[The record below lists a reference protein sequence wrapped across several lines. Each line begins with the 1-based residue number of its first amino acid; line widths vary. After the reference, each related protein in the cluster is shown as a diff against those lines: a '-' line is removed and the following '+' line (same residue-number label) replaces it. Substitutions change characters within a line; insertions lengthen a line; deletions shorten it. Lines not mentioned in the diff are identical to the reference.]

1 MSRDFRLS
9 MGLDFR
15 DNASRDMARVL
26 RDGVKQAA
34 DATRATKRQGEEQK
48 KAATDATQAEKQH
61 AETRRRDSQENI
73 STSRRQVEEYR
84 RSARAREILT
94 VRSEQAI
101 QREID
106 RTVAAYNRLS
116 RSGTLTAREQSRAYA
131 AMKNQVAALNGEMGN
146 LTRLERVR
154 MAGGQIGAIAG
165 GLTAAALPFVAPV
178 RNQMAYEH
186 SQANLAN
193 TAFYQQDAEG
203 RLARLPEL
211 NALIHDAIVQGG
223 GTKDNAQAA
232 TGRLLNTFSID
243 EVKERLPFLQQ
254 VSSGTGVSGE
264 TLGDIANAL
273 RRHLGIDSAAD
284 LKRAVN
290 MMVASGQAGGV
301 ELADI
306 ARIMPGQLEQAGR
319 AGLHGL
325 DGLAQLLSAD
335 QVSLTTS
342 GNVDEAGA
350 QVNALLQRIYGN
362 RAEMAAQRIK
372 INGKG
377 IDLHGTLA
385 QAQLHGMSPLDA
397 LVGLSDRII
406 DKDPRI
412 RALRKKLNSGKLS
425 DSEAASTRDALQT
438 MENDWL
444 TKLLGDPF
452 SVRAMT
458 ALRNQRQARAD
469 NLALTQR
476 QRDLP
481 DGQGAAE
488 VNFQTISG
496 TSDFKTDQAKSLR
509 ELSQMDA
516 MKPVADA
523 AGKFAGVVSEF
534 NEKFPGLSQAAESAS
549 LAIQSMTAAAVTFAG
564 LKLLLGN
571 KIPGIPGMPKTPGS
585 PEMPKGSG
593 LRGLGLSGLL
603 KAPWML
609 LEGYVYG
616 KGAEDFPLVQIE
628 SGKEKRQRVEEK
640 YGPTPD
646 AIKNVVESPGL
657 SDVFDEWRGWWHNL
671 TGDKEKDA
679 IPPRAVPQPAARNDV
694 VMPDQVPGIFPRRD
708 STNAPA
714 DAGTSPSR
722 NRANVTDSASANDP
736 LRPLEVHNNFYLD
749 SQLIAEKVNEING
762 YDALRSTGGDF

>member
-9 MGLDFR
+9 MGLDFK

-26 RDGVKQAA
+26 RDGVKQVT
-34 DATRATKRQGEEQK
+34 DATRATERQGDAQK

-61 AETRRRDSQENI
+61 AETQRKDGRENI
-73 STSRRQVEEYR
+73 SASRRQVEEYR
-84 RSARAREILT
+84 RSARAREALT
-94 VRSEQAI
+94 IRSEQAI
-101 QREID
+101 QREIA
-106 RTVAAYNRLS
+106 RTVAAYNRLN
-116 RSGTLTAREQSRAYA
+116 RSGTLTAREQSRAYT

-154 MAGGQIGAIAG
+154 MAGGQIGAISG
-165 GLTAAALPFVAPV
+165 GIVAAAMPFVAPV
-178 RNQMAYEH
+178 KNQMAYEH

-193 TAFYQQDAEG
+193 TAFYQQDAAG

-223 GTKDNAQAA
+223 GTKENAQGAA
-232 TGRLLNTFSID
+232 GRLINTFSFD
-243 EVKERLPFLQQ
+243 EIKTRLPFLQQ

-264 TLGDIANAL
+264 TLGDISNGL
-273 RRHLGIDSAAD
+273 RRHLGVDSAED
-284 LKRAVN
+284 LRRAIN

-306 ARIMPGQLEQAGR
+306 ARILPGQLEQAGR
-319 AGLHGL
+319 AGLRGL

-362 RAEMAAQRIK
+362 RAGMAAQRIK
-372 INGKG
+372 IDGKG

-385 QAQLHGMSPLDA
+385 QAQLHGMSSLDA

-406 DKDPRI
+406 DHDPKI
-412 RALRKKLNSGKLS
+412 RNLRKKLNSGKLS
-425 DSEAASTRDALQT
+425 ESEATNTRDALQT
-438 MENDWL
+438 LENDWL
-444 TKLLGDPF
+444 TKLLADPF
-452 SVRAMT
+452 SVRALT
-458 ALRNQRQARAD
+458 SLRNQRQARKD

-488 VNFQTISG
+488 INFQTISG

-534 NEKFPGLSQAAESAS
+534 NQKFPGLSQAAESAS

-564 LKLLLGN
+564 LKVLFGN
-571 KIPGIPGMPKTPGS
+571 KMPGIPGMPKSPGT
-585 PEMPKGSG
+585 PEMPGG
-593 LRGLGLSGLL
+593 LKGLGLSTLL
-603 KAPWML
+603 RAPVML
-609 LEGYVYG
+609 LEGYVYE
-616 KGAEDFPLVQIE
+616 KGAEDFPLVQFE
-628 SGKEKRQRVEEK
+628 SGKEKRRRVEEK

-646 AIKNVVESPGL
+646 EIKNVVESPGL
-657 SDVFDEWRGWWHNL
+657 SDVFDEWRGWWHKL
-671 TGDKEKDA
+671 TDDKDDA
-679 IPPRAVPQPAARNDV
+679 IPPRAVPRPAAGQDIV
-694 VMPDQVPGIFPRRD
+694 HPGQVPGV
-708 STNAPA
+708 TPA
-714 DAGTSPSR
+714 R
-722 NRANVTDSASANDP
+722 SASDTAADISANNAD
-736 LRPLEVHNNFYLD
+736 RPLEVHTHLHLD
-749 SQLIAEKVNEING
+749 GREIAETVNEYNG
-762 YDALRSTGGDF
+762 YDVLRSTGGGF

>member
-9 MGLDFR
+9 MGLDFQ

-26 RDGVKQAA
+26 RDGVKQVT
-34 DATRATKRQGEEQK
+34 DATRAAERQGETQK

-61 AETRRRDSQENI
+61 ADTLRKDGRENI
-73 STSRRQVEEYR
+73 SASRRQVGEYR
-84 RSARAREILT
+84 RSARAREALSI
-94 VRSEQAI
+94 RSERAI

-106 RTVAAYNRLS
+106 RTIAAYNRLS
-116 RSGTLTAREQSRAYA
+116 RSGTLTAREQSRAYT

-154 MAGGQIGAIAG
+154 MTGGQIGAIAG
-165 GLTAAALPFVAPV
+165 GITAAALPFMAPV

-223 GTKDNAQAA
+223 GTKDTAQAA
-232 TGRLLNTFSID
+232 TGRLLNTFSFD
-243 EVKERLPFLQQ
+243 EIKERLPFLQQ

-264 TLGDIANAL
+264 TMGDIANAL
-273 RRHLGIDSAAD
+273 RRHLGVDSADD

-306 ARIMPGQLEQAGR
+306 ARILPGQLEQAGR
-319 AGLHGL
+319 AGLRGL

-372 INGKG
+372 IGGKG
-377 IDLHGTLA
+377 IDLRGTLA

-406 DKDPRI
+406 DKDPKI
-412 RALRKKLNSGKLS
+412 RALRRKLNSGNLS

-438 MENDWL
+438 MENGWL

-452 SVRAMT
+452 SVRAMV

-469 NLALTQR
+469 NLTLTQR

-488 VNFQTISG
+488 VNFQTISS

-534 NEKFPGLSQAAESAS
+534 NQKFPGLSQAAESAS

-564 LKLLLGN
+564 LKLLLG
-571 KIPGIPGMPKTPGS
+571 KGGAGAVPGNVLADAGTTAAGAAS
-585 PEMPKGSG
+585 TSGNWLSG
-593 LRGLGLSGLL
+593 LFKLGGLGLAATTVATATTPEEDAAVNGSEERW
-603 KAPWML
+603 KAIREKYPQDVIDAARKKYQPWYQFG
-609 LEGYVYG
+609 EGYSTENEKWIQQYLQDMK
-616 KGAEDFPLVQIE
+616 KG
-628 SGKEKRQRVEEK
+628 
-640 YGPTPD
+640 
-646 AIKNVVESPGL
+646 
-657 SDVFDEWRGWWHNL
+657 
-671 TGDKEKDA
+671 GDQDA
-679 IPPRAVPQPAARNDV
+679 IPPRAVPRPAARNDI
-694 VMPDQVPGIFPRRD
+694 VMPDQVPGVNTSRSGTTSATDI
-708 STNAPA
+708 SATNAVNPL
-714 DAGTSPSR
+714 
-722 NRANVTDSASANDP
+722 NVHAHFHIDGQ
-736 LRPLEVHNNFYLD
+736 E
-749 SQLIAEKVNEING
+749 IAEKVAEIQG
-762 YDALRSTGGDF
+762 LDALRNTGGNF

>member
-9 MGLDFR
+9 MGLDFK

-26 RDGVKQAA
+26 RDGVKQAT
-34 DATRATKRQGEEQK
+34 DATRAAERQGDAQK

-61 AETRRRDSQENI
+61 AETQRKDSRENI
-73 STSRRQVEEYR
+73 SASRRQVEEYR
-84 RSARAREILT
+84 RSARARETLA
-94 VRSEQAI
+94 VRSERAI

-106 RTVAAYNRLS
+106 RTTAAYNRLS
-116 RSGTLTAREQSRAYA
+116 RSGTLTAREQSRAYT
-131 AMKNQVAALNGEMGN
+131 AMKNKVAALNGEMGN

-154 MAGGQIGAIAG
+154 MAGGQIGAVAG
-165 GLTAAALPFVAPV
+165 GITAAALPFVAPV

-232 TGRLLNTFSID
+232 TGRLLNTFSFD
-243 EVKERLPFLQQ
+243 EIKTRLPFLQQ

-264 TLGDIANAL
+264 TLGDISNAL
-273 RRHLGIDSAAD
+273 RRHLGVDSAED
-284 LKRAVN
+284 LKRAIN

-306 ARIMPGQLEQAGR
+306 ARILPGQLEQAGR
-319 AGLHGL
+319 AGLRGL

-342 GNVDEAGA
+342 GSVDEAGA

-372 INGKG
+372 IGGKG

-385 QAQLHGMSPLDA
+385 QAQLHGMSLLDA
-397 LVGLSDRII
+397 LVSLSDRII
-406 DKDPRI
+406 DHDPKI
-412 RALRKKLNSGKLS
+412 RALRKKLNSGNLS

-444 TKLLGDPF
+444 TKLLGDPY

-523 AGKFAGVVSEF
+523 AGKFADVVAEF
-534 NEKFPGLSQAAESAS
+534 NQKFPGLSQAAESAS

-564 LKLLLGN
+564 LKLLLG
-571 KIPGIPGMPKTPGS
+571 KGGAGAVPGNVLGDAGAVAAGAAST
-585 PEMPKGSG
+585 SG
-593 LRGLGLSGLL
+593 NWLSGLFKVGAAAMAVTTAATATTPEEDEAVNGSAERW
-603 KAPWML
+603 KAIREKYPQELIDAARKKYQPWYQFG
-609 LEGYVYG
+609 EGYST
-616 KGAEDFPLVQIE
+616 EN
-628 SGKEKRQRVEEK
+628 EKWIQQYLQDMNK
-640 YGPTPD
+640 DG
-646 AIKNVVESPGL
+646 GQ
-657 SDVFDEWRGWWHNL
+657 
-671 TGDKEKDA
+671 DA
-679 IPPRAVPQPAARNDV
+679 IPPRAVPRPAASQDIIQ
-694 VMPDQVPGIFPRRD
+694 PGQVPG
-708 STNAPA
+708 
-714 DAGTSPSR
+714 
-722 NRANVTDSASANDP
+722 VTPGRSASDTAADISANNAD
-736 LRPLEVHNNFYLD
+736 RPLKVHTHLHLD
-749 SQLIAEKVNEING
+749 GREIAETVNEYNG
-762 YDALRSTGGDF
+762 YDVLRSTGGGF

>member
-9 MGLDFR
+9 MGLDFK

-26 RDGVKQAA
+26 RDGVKQAT
-34 DATRATKRQGEEQK
+34 DATRAAERQGDAQK

-61 AETRRRDSQENI
+61 AETQRKDSRENI
-73 STSRRQVEEYR
+73 SASRRQVEEYR
-84 RSARAREILT
+84 RSARARETLA
-94 VRSEQAI
+94 VRSERAI

-106 RTVAAYNRLS
+106 RTTAAYNRLS
-116 RSGTLTAREQSRAYA
+116 RSGTLTAREQSRAYT
-131 AMKNQVAALNGEMGN
+131 AMKNKVAALNGEMGN

-154 MAGGQIGAIAG
+154 MAGGQIGAISG
-165 GLTAAALPFVAPV
+165 GIVAAAMPFVAPV
-178 RNQMAYEH
+178 KNQMAYEH

-232 TGRLLNTFSID
+232 TGRLLNTFSFD
-243 EVKERLPFLQQ
+243 EIKTRLPFLQQ

-264 TLGDIANAL
+264 TLGDISNAL
-273 RRHLGIDSAAD
+273 RRHLGVDSAED
-284 LKRAVN
+284 LKRAIN

-306 ARIMPGQLEQAGR
+306 ARILPGQLEQAGR
-319 AGLHGL
+319 AGLRGL

-342 GNVDEAGA
+342 GSVDEAGA

-372 INGKG
+372 IGGKG

-397 LVGLSDRII
+397 LVSLSDRII
-406 DKDPRI
+406 DHDPKI
-412 RALRKKLNSGKLS
+412 RALRKKLNSGNLS

-444 TKLLGDPF
+444 TKLLGDPY

-534 NEKFPGLSQAAESAS
+534 NQKFPGLSQAAESAS

-564 LKLLLGN
+564 LKLLLG
-571 KIPGIPGMPKTPGS
+571 KGGAEAVPGNVLGDAGTVAAGAAS
-585 PEMPKGSG
+585 TSG
-593 LRGLGLSGLL
+593 NWLSGLFKL
-603 KAPWML
+603 GGAAMAVTTAATATTPEEDEAVNGSAERWKAIREKYPQELIDAARKKYQPWYQFG
-609 LEGYVYG
+609 EGYST
-616 KGAEDFPLVQIE
+616 EN
-628 SGKEKRQRVEEK
+628 EKWIQQYLQDMNK
-640 YGPTPD
+640 DG
-646 AIKNVVESPGL
+646 GQ
-657 SDVFDEWRGWWHNL
+657 
-671 TGDKEKDA
+671 DA
-679 IPPRAVPQPAARNDV
+679 IPPRAVPRPAAGQDIIQ
-694 VMPDQVPGIFPRRD
+694 PGQVPG
-708 STNAPA
+708 
-714 DAGTSPSR
+714 
-722 NRANVTDSASANDP
+722 VTPGRSASDTAADISANNAD
-736 LRPLEVHNNFYLD
+736 RPLEVHTHLHLD
-749 SQLIAEKVNEING
+749 GREIAEIVNEYNG
-762 YDALRSTGGDF
+762 YDVLRSTGGGF

>member
-9 MGLDFR
+9 MGLDFK

-26 RDGVKQAA
+26 RDGVKQAT
-34 DATRATKRQGEEQK
+34 DATRAAERQGDAQK

-61 AETRRRDSQENI
+61 AETQRKDSRENI
-73 STSRRQVEEYR
+73 SASRRQVEEYR
-84 RSARAREILT
+84 RSARARETLA
-94 VRSEQAI
+94 VRSERAI

-106 RTVAAYNRLS
+106 RTTAAYNRLS
-116 RSGTLTAREQSRAYA
+116 RSGTLTAREQARAYT
-131 AMKNQVAALNGEMGN
+131 AMKNKVAALNGEMGN

-154 MAGGQIGAIAG
+154 MAGGQMGAISG
-165 GLTAAALPFVAPV
+165 GIVAAAMPFVAPV
-178 RNQMAYEH
+178 KNQMAYEH

-232 TGRLLNTFSID
+232 TGRLLNTFSFD
-243 EVKERLPFLQQ
+243 EIKTRLPFLQQ

-264 TLGDIANAL
+264 TLGDISNAL
-273 RRHLGIDSAAD
+273 RRHLGVDSAED
-284 LKRAVN
+284 LKRAIN

-306 ARIMPGQLEQAGR
+306 ARILPGQLEQAGR
-319 AGLHGL
+319 AGLRGL

-342 GNVDEAGA
+342 GSVDEAGA

-372 INGKG
+372 IGGKG

-397 LVGLSDRII
+397 LVSLSDRII
-406 DKDPRI
+406 DHDPKI
-412 RALRKKLNSGKLS
+412 RALRKKLNSGNLS

-444 TKLLGDPF
+444 TKLLGDPY

-534 NEKFPGLSQAAESAS
+534 NQKFPGLSQAAESAS

-564 LKLLLGN
+564 LKLLLG
-571 KIPGIPGMPKTPGS
+571 KGGAGAVPGNVLGDAGTVAAGAAS
-585 PEMPKGSG
+585 TSG
-593 LRGLGLSGLL
+593 NWLSGLFKL
-603 KAPWML
+603 GGAAMAVTTAATATTPEEDEAVNGSAERWKAIRKKYPQELIDAARKKYQPWYQFG
-609 LEGYVYG
+609 EGYSTENEKWIQQYLQDMN
-616 KGAEDFPLVQIE
+616 KGGTQ
-628 SGKEKRQRVEEK
+628 
-640 YGPTPD
+640 
-646 AIKNVVESPGL
+646 
-657 SDVFDEWRGWWHNL
+657 
-671 TGDKEKDA
+671 DA
-679 IPPRAVPQPAARNDV
+679 IPPRAVPRPAAGQDIVQPN
-694 VMPDQVPGIFPRRD
+694 QVPG
-708 STNAPA
+708 
-714 DAGTSPSR
+714 
-722 NRANVTDSASANDP
+722 VTPGRSASDTAADISANNAD
-736 LRPLEVHNNFYLD
+736 RPLEVHTHLHLD
-749 SQLIAEKVNEING
+749 GREIAETVNEYNG
-762 YDALRSTGGDF
+762 YDVLRSTGGGF

>member
-131 AMKNQVAALNGEMGN
+131 AMKNQVAALNGEMGS

-154 MAGGQIGAIAG
+154 MAGGQIGAVAG
-165 GLTAAALPFVAPV
+165 GLTAAVMPFVAPV
-178 RNQMAYEH
+178 RNQMAWEH

-232 TGRLLNTFSID
+232 TGRLLNTFSFD
-243 EVKERLPFLQQ
+243 EIKERLPFLQQ

-372 INGKG
+372 IDGKG

-385 QAQLHGMSPLDA
+385 QAQLHGMSSFDA

-406 DKDPRI
+406 DKDPKI
-412 RALRKKLNSGKLS
+412 RALRKKLNSGNLS
-425 DSEAASTRDALQT
+425 EREAASTRDALQT

-452 SVRAMT
+452 SVRAMM
-458 ALRNQRQARAD
+458 ALRNQRQSRAD

-509 ELSQMDA
+509 ELSQMGA

-534 NEKFPGLSQAAESAS
+534 SEKFPGLSQAAESAS

-564 LKLLLGN
+564 LKLLLG
-571 KIPGIPGMPKTPGS
+571 KTPGAGAAVDS
-585 PEMPKGSG
+585 VMTDAGATAAGAASTSGSW
-593 LRGLGLSGLL
+593 LSGLFKL
-603 KAPWML
+603 GGAAMAVTTAATATTPEEDAAVDGSAERWKAIREKYPQELIDAARKKYQPWYQFG
-609 LEGYVYG
+609 EGYST
-616 KGAEDFPLVQIE
+616 EN
-628 SGKEKRQRVEEK
+628 EKWIRQYLQDMK
-640 YGPTPD
+640 
-646 AIKNVVESPGL
+646 
-657 SDVFDEWRGWWHNL
+657 
-671 TGDKEKDA
+671 TGGTQDA
-679 IPPRAVPQPAARNDV
+679 IPPRAVPRPAARNDM
-694 VMPDQVPGIFPRRD
+694 VMPDQVPGVASPRSGTTAVGD
-708 STNAPA
+708 NGVNTPAAPLVFHSHLYI
-714 DAGTSPSR
+714 DGREVAG
-722 NRANVTDSASANDP
+722 A
-736 LRPLEVHNNFYLD
+736 
-749 SQLIAEKVNEING
+749 VNEYNG
-762 YDALRSTGGDF
+762 YDAMRSTGGDF

>member
-9 MGLDFR
+9 MGLDFK

-26 RDGVKQAA
+26 RDGVKQAT
-34 DATRATKRQGEEQK
+34 DATRAAERQGDAQK

-61 AETRRRDSQENI
+61 AETQRKDSRENI
-73 STSRRQVEEYR
+73 SASRRQVEEYR
-84 RSARAREILT
+84 RSARARETLAI
-94 VRSEQAI
+94 RSERAI

-106 RTVAAYNRLS
+106 RTTAAYNRLS
-116 RSGTLTAREQSRAYA
+116 RSGTLTAREQARAYT
-131 AMKNQVAALNGEMGN
+131 AMKNKVAALNGEMGN

-154 MAGGQIGAIAG
+154 MAGGQMGAISG
-165 GLTAAALPFVAPV
+165 GIVAAAMPFVAPV
-178 RNQMAYEH
+178 KNQMAYEH

-232 TGRLLNTFSID
+232 TGRLLNTFSFD
-243 EVKERLPFLQQ
+243 EIKTRLPFLQQ

-264 TLGDIANAL
+264 TLGDISNAL
-273 RRHLGIDSAAD
+273 RRHLGVDSAED
-284 LKRAVN
+284 LKRAIN

-306 ARIMPGQLEQAGR
+306 ARILPGQLEQAGR
-319 AGLHGL
+319 AGLRGL

-342 GNVDEAGA
+342 GSVDEAGA

-362 RAEMAAQRIK
+362 RAEMAAGRIK
-372 INGKG
+372 IGGKG

-385 QAQLHGMSPLDA
+385 QAQLHGMSPIDA
-397 LVGLSDRII
+397 LVSLSDRII
-406 DKDPRI
+406 DHDPKI
-412 RALRKKLNSGKLS
+412 RALRKKLNSGNLS

-444 TKLLGDPF
+444 TKLLGDPY

-523 AGKFAGVVSEF
+523 AGKFADVVAEF
-534 NEKFPGLSQAAESAS
+534 NQKFPGLSQAAESAS

-564 LKLLLGN
+564 LKLLLG
-571 KIPGIPGMPKTPGS
+571 KGGAGAVPGNVLSDAGAVAAGAAST
-585 PEMPKGSG
+585 SG
-593 LRGLGLSGLL
+593 NWLSGLFKVGGAAMAVTTAATATTPEEDEAVNGSAERW
-603 KAPWML
+603 KAIREKYPQELIDAARKKYQPWYQFG
-609 LEGYVYG
+609 EGYST
-616 KGAEDFPLVQIE
+616 EN
-628 SGKEKRQRVEEK
+628 EKWIQQYLQDMNK
-640 YGPTPD
+640 DG
-646 AIKNVVESPGL
+646 GQ
-657 SDVFDEWRGWWHNL
+657 
-671 TGDKEKDA
+671 DA
-679 IPPRAVPQPAARNDV
+679 IPPRAVPRPAAGQDIIQ
-694 VMPDQVPGIFPRRD
+694 PGQVPG
-708 STNAPA
+708 
-714 DAGTSPSR
+714 
-722 NRANVTDSASANDP
+722 VTPGRSASDTAADISANNAD
-736 LRPLEVHNNFYLD
+736 RPLEVHTHLHLD
-749 SQLIAEKVNEING
+749 GREIAEIVNEYNG
-762 YDALRSTGGDF
+762 YDVLRSTGGGF

>member
-9 MGLDFR
+9 MGLDFK

-26 RDGVKQAA
+26 RDGVKQAT
-34 DATRATKRQGEEQK
+34 DATRAAERQGDAQK

-61 AETRRRDSQENI
+61 AETQRKDSRENI
-73 STSRRQVEEYR
+73 SASRRQVEEYR
-84 RSARAREILT
+84 RSARARETLAI
-94 VRSEQAI
+94 RSERAI

-106 RTVAAYNRLS
+106 RTTAAYNRLS
-116 RSGTLTAREQSRAYA
+116 RSGTLTAREQSRAYT
-131 AMKNQVAALNGEMGN
+131 AMKNKVAALNGEMGN

-154 MAGGQIGAIAG
+154 MAGGQIGAVAG
-165 GLTAAALPFVAPV
+165 GITAAALPFVAPV
-178 RNQMAYEH
+178 KNQMAYEH

-232 TGRLLNTFSID
+232 TGRLLNTFSFD
-243 EVKERLPFLQQ
+243 EIKTRLPFLQQ

-264 TLGDIANAL
+264 TLGDISNAL
-273 RRHLGIDSAAD
+273 RRHLGVDSAED
-284 LKRAVN
+284 LKRAIN

-306 ARIMPGQLEQAGR
+306 ARILPGQLEQAGR
-319 AGLHGL
+319 AGLRGL

-342 GNVDEAGA
+342 GSVDEAGA

-372 INGKG
+372 IGGKG

-397 LVGLSDRII
+397 LVSLSDRII
-406 DKDPRI
+406 DHDPKI

-425 DSEAASTRDALQT
+425 ESEAANTRDALQT

-452 SVRAMT
+452 SVRALT
-458 ALRNQRQARAD
+458 SLRNQRQARAD
-469 NLALTQR
+469 NLALTQH

-523 AGKFAGVVSEF
+523 AGKFADVVAEF
-534 NEKFPGLSQAAESAS
+534 NQKFPGLSQAAESAS

-564 LKLLLGN
+564 LKLLLG
-571 KIPGIPGMPKTPGS
+571 KGGAGAVPGNVLGDAGTVAAGAAS
-585 PEMPKGSG
+585 TSG
-593 LRGLGLSGLL
+593 NWLSGLFKL
-603 KAPWML
+603 GGAAMAVTTAATATTPEEDEAVNGSAERWKAIRKKYPQELIDAARKKYQPWYQFG
-609 LEGYVYG
+609 EGYSTENEKWIQQYLQDMK
-616 KGAEDFPLVQIE
+616 KGGTQ
-628 SGKEKRQRVEEK
+628 
-640 YGPTPD
+640 
-646 AIKNVVESPGL
+646 
-657 SDVFDEWRGWWHNL
+657 
-671 TGDKEKDA
+671 DA
-679 IPPRAVPQPAARNDV
+679 IPPRAVPRPAASQDIIQ
-694 VMPDQVPGIFPRRD
+694 PGQVPG
-708 STNAPA
+708 
-714 DAGTSPSR
+714 
-722 NRANVTDSASANDP
+722 VTPGRSASDTAADISANNAD
-736 LRPLEVHNNFYLD
+736 RPLEVHTHLHLD
-749 SQLIAEKVNEING
+749 GREIAETVNEYNG
-762 YDALRSTGGDF
+762 YDVLRSTGGGF

>member
-9 MGLDFR
+9 MGLDFK

-26 RDGVKQAA
+26 RDGVKQAT
-34 DATRATKRQGEEQK
+34 DATRAAERQGDAQK

-61 AETRRRDSQENI
+61 AETQRRDSRENI
-73 STSRRQVEEYR
+73 SASRRQVEEYR
-84 RSARAREILT
+84 RSARARETLAI
-94 VRSEQAI
+94 RSERAI

-106 RTVAAYNRLS
+106 RTTAAYNRLS
-116 RSGTLTAREQSRAYA
+116 RSGTLTAREQSRAYT
-131 AMKNQVAALNGEMGN
+131 AMKNKVAALNGEMGN

-154 MAGGQIGAIAG
+154 MAGGQIGAVAG
-165 GLTAAALPFVAPV
+165 GITAAALPFVAPV

-232 TGRLLNTFSID
+232 TGRLLNTFSFD
-243 EVKERLPFLQQ
+243 EIKTRLPFLQQ

-264 TLGDIANAL
+264 TLGDISNAL
-273 RRHLGIDSAAD
+273 RRHLGVDSAED
-284 LKRAVN
+284 LKRAIN

-306 ARIMPGQLEQAGR
+306 ARILPGQLEQAGR
-319 AGLHGL
+319 AGLRGL

-342 GNVDEAGA
+342 GSVDEAGA

-372 INGKG
+372 IGGKG

-406 DKDPRI
+406 DHDPKI
-412 RALRKKLNSGKLS
+412 RALRKKLNSGNLS

-444 TKLLGDPF
+444 TKLLGDPY

-469 NLALTQR
+469 NLALTQH

-534 NEKFPGLSQAAESAS
+534 NQKFPGLSQAAESAS

-564 LKLLLGN
+564 LKVLFGN
-571 KIPGIPGMPKTPGS
+571 KMPGIPGMPKSPGT
-585 PEMPKGSG
+585 PEMPKG
-593 LRGLGLSGLL
+593 LKGLGLSTLL
-603 KAPWML
+603 RAPLML
-609 LEGYVYG
+609 LEGYVYE
-616 KGAEDFPLVQIE
+616 KGVEDFPLVQFE

-646 AIKNVVESPGL
+646 EIKNVVESPGL
-657 SDVFDEWRGWWHNL
+657 SDVFDEWRGWWHKL
-671 TGDKEKDA
+671 TDDKDDT
-679 IPPRAVPQPAARNDV
+679 IPPRAVPRPAAGQDIIQ
-694 VMPDQVPGIFPRRD
+694 PGQVPGVTPTRRASD
-708 STNAPA
+708 TAADIGANNA
-714 DAGTSPSR
+714 D
-722 NRANVTDSASANDP
+722 
-736 LRPLEVHNNFYLD
+736 RPLNIHTHFYLD
-749 SQLIAEKVNEING
+749 GQELAEKMTEIHER
-762 YDALRSTGGDF
+762 DALRSTGGGF

>member
-9 MGLDFR
+9 MGLDFK

-26 RDGVKQAA
+26 RDGVKQAT
-34 DATRATKRQGEEQK
+34 DATRAAERQGDAQK

-61 AETRRRDSQENI
+61 AETQRRDSRENI
-73 STSRRQVEEYR
+73 SASRRQVEEYR
-84 RSARAREILT
+84 RSARARETLA
-94 VRSEQAI
+94 VRSERAI

-106 RTVAAYNRLS
+106 RTTAAYNRLS
-116 RSGTLTAREQSRAYA
+116 RSGTLTAREQSRAYT
-131 AMKNQVAALNGEMGN
+131 AMKNKVAALNGEMGN

-154 MAGGQIGAIAG
+154 MAGGQIGAISG
-165 GLTAAALPFVAPV
+165 GIVAAAMPFVAPV
-178 RNQMAYEH
+178 KNQMAYEH

-232 TGRLLNTFSID
+232 TGRLLNTFSFD
-243 EVKERLPFLQQ
+243 EIKTRLPFLQQ

-264 TLGDIANAL
+264 TLGDISNAL
-273 RRHLGIDSAAD
+273 RRHLGVDSAED
-284 LKRAVN
+284 LKRAIN

-306 ARIMPGQLEQAGR
+306 ARILPGQLEQAGR
-319 AGLHGL
+319 AGLRGL

-342 GNVDEAGA
+342 GSVDEAGA

-372 INGKG
+372 IGGKG

-397 LVGLSDRII
+397 LVSLSDRII
-406 DKDPRI
+406 DHDPKI
-412 RALRKKLNSGKLS
+412 RALRKKLNSGNLS

-444 TKLLGDPF
+444 TKLLGDPY

-516 MKPVADA
+516 MRPVADA
-523 AGKFAGVVSEF
+523 AGKFADVVAEF
-534 NEKFPGLSQAAESAS
+534 NQKFPGLSQAAESAS
-549 LAIQSMTAAAVTFAG
+549 LAIQSMTAAAVMFAG
-564 LKLLLGN
+564 LKLLLG
-571 KIPGIPGMPKTPGS
+571 KGGAGAVPGNVLGDAGAVAAGAAST
-585 PEMPKGSG
+585 SG
-593 LRGLGLSGLL
+593 NWLSGLFKVGAAAMAVTTAATATTPEEDEAVNGSAERW
-603 KAPWML
+603 KAIREKYPQELIDAARKKYQPWYQFG
-609 LEGYVYG
+609 EGYSTENEKWIQQYLQDMN
-616 KGAEDFPLVQIE
+616 KGGGQ
-628 SGKEKRQRVEEK
+628 
-640 YGPTPD
+640 
-646 AIKNVVESPGL
+646 
-657 SDVFDEWRGWWHNL
+657 
-671 TGDKEKDA
+671 DA
-679 IPPRAVPQPAARNDV
+679 IPPRAVPRPAASQDIIQ
-694 VMPDQVPGIFPRRD
+694 PGQVPG
-708 STNAPA
+708 
-714 DAGTSPSR
+714 
-722 NRANVTDSASANDP
+722 VTPGRSASDTAADISANNAD
-736 LRPLEVHNNFYLD
+736 RPLEVHTHLHLD
-749 SQLIAEKVNEING
+749 GREIAETVNEYNG
-762 YDALRSTGGDF
+762 YDVLRSTGGGF

>member
-9 MGLDFR
+9 MGLDFK

-26 RDGVKQAA
+26 RDGVKQAT
-34 DATRATKRQGEEQK
+34 DATRAAGRQGDAQK

-61 AETRRRDSQENI
+61 AETQRRDSRENI
-73 STSRRQVEEYR
+73 SASRRQVEEYR
-84 RSARAREILT
+84 RSARARETLA
-94 VRSEQAI
+94 VRSERAI

-106 RTVAAYNRLS
+106 RTTAAYNRLS
-116 RSGTLTAREQSRAYA
+116 RSGTLTAREQSRAYT
-131 AMKNQVAALNGEMGN
+131 AMKNKVAALNGEMGN

-154 MAGGQIGAIAG
+154 MAGGQIGAVAG
-165 GLTAAALPFVAPV
+165 GITAAAMPFVAPV
-178 RNQMAYEH
+178 KNQMAYEH

-232 TGRLLNTFSID
+232 TGRLLNTFSFD
-243 EVKERLPFLQQ
+243 EIKTRLPFLQQ

-264 TLGDIANAL
+264 TLGDISNAL
-273 RRHLGIDSAAD
+273 RRHLGVDSAEN
-284 LKRAVN
+284 LKRAIN

-306 ARIMPGQLEQAGR
+306 ARILPGQLEQAGR
-319 AGLHGL
+319 AGLRGL

-342 GNVDEAGA
+342 GSVDEAGA

-362 RAEMAAQRIK
+362 RAEMAAGRIK
-372 INGKG
+372 IGGKG

-406 DKDPRI
+406 ESDPKI

-425 DSEAASTRDALQT
+425 ESEAANARDALQT

-444 TKLLGDPF
+444 TKLLGDPY
-452 SVRAMT
+452 SVRALT
-458 ALRNQRQARAD
+458 SLRNQRQARAD

-523 AGKFAGVVSEF
+523 AGKFADVVAEF
-534 NEKFPGLSQAAESAS
+534 NQKFPGLSQAAESAS

-564 LKLLLGN
+564 LKLLLG
-571 KIPGIPGMPKTPGS
+571 KGGAGAVPGNVLGDAGTAAAGAAS
-585 PEMPKGSG
+585 TSG
-593 LRGLGLSGLL
+593 NWLSGLFKVGGAAMAVTTAATATTPEEDEAVNGSAERW
-603 KAPWML
+603 KAIREKYPQELIDAARKKYQPWYQFG
-609 LEGYVYG
+609 EGYSTENEKWIQQYLQDMK
-616 KGAEDFPLVQIE
+616 KGGAQ
-628 SGKEKRQRVEEK
+628 
-640 YGPTPD
+640 
-646 AIKNVVESPGL
+646 
-657 SDVFDEWRGWWHNL
+657 
-671 TGDKEKDA
+671 DA
-679 IPPRAVPQPAARNDV
+679 IPPRAVPRPAASQDIIQ
-694 VMPDQVPGIFPRRD
+694 PGQVPG
-708 STNAPA
+708 
-714 DAGTSPSR
+714 
-722 NRANVTDSASANDP
+722 VTPGRSASDTAADISANNAD
-736 LRPLEVHNNFYLD
+736 RPLNIHTHFYLD
-749 SQLIAEKVNEING
+749 GQELAEKMTEIHEQ
-762 YDALRSTGGDF
+762 DALRSTGGGF

>member
-9 MGLDFR
+9 MGLDFK
-15 DNASRDMARVL
+15 DNVSRDMARVL
-26 RDGVKQAA
+26 RDGVKQAT
-34 DATRATKRQGEEQK
+34 DATRAAERQGDAQK

-61 AETRRRDSQENI
+61 AETQRKGSRENI
-73 STSRRQVEEYR
+73 SASRRQVEEYR
-84 RSARAREILT
+84 RSARARETLAI
-94 VRSEQAI
+94 RSERAI

-106 RTVAAYNRLS
+106 RTTAAWNRLS
-116 RSGTLTAREQSRAYA
+116 RSGTLTAREQSRAYT
-131 AMKNQVAALNGEMGN
+131 AMKNKVAALNGEMGN

-154 MAGGQIGAIAG
+154 MAGGQIGAVAG
-165 GLTAAALPFVAPV
+165 GITAAALPFVAPV

-232 TGRLLNTFSID
+232 TGRLLNTFSFD
-243 EVKERLPFLQQ
+243 EIKTRLPFLQQ

-264 TLGDIANAL
+264 TLGDISNAL
-273 RRHLGIDSAAD
+273 RRHLGVDSAED
-284 LKRAVN
+284 LKRAIN

-306 ARIMPGQLEQAGR
+306 ARILPGQLEQAGR
-319 AGLHGL
+319 AGLRGL

-342 GNVDEAGA
+342 GSVDEAGA

-372 INGKG
+372 IGGKG

-397 LVGLSDRII
+397 LVSLSDRII
-406 DKDPRI
+406 ESDPKI
-412 RALRKKLNSGKLS
+412 RALRKKLNSGNLS

-444 TKLLGDPF
+444 TKLLGDPY

-469 NLALTQR
+469 NLALTQH

-534 NEKFPGLSQAAESAS
+534 NQKFPGLSQAAESAS

-564 LKLLLGN
+564 LKLLFGN
-571 KIPGIPGMPKTPGS
+571 KIPGIPGVPKSPGT
-585 PEMPKGSG
+585 PEMPKG
-593 LRGLGLSGLL
+593 LKGLGLSTLL
-603 KAPWML
+603 RAPLML
-609 LEGYVYG
+609 LEGYVYE
-616 KGAEDFPLVQIE
+616 KGVEDFPLVQFE

-646 AIKNVVESPGL
+646 EIKNVVESPGL
-657 SDVFDEWRGWWHNL
+657 SDVFDEWRGWWHKL
-671 TGDKEKDA
+671 TDDKDDT
-679 IPPRAVPQPAARNDV
+679 IPPRAVPRPAAGQDIIQ
-694 VMPDQVPGIFPRRD
+694 PGQVPG
-708 STNAPA
+708 
-714 DAGTSPSR
+714 
-722 NRANVTDSASANDP
+722 VTPGRSASDTAADISANNAD
-736 LRPLEVHNNFYLD
+736 RPLEVHTHLHLD
-749 SQLIAEKVNEING
+749 GREIAETVNEYNG
-762 YDALRSTGGDF
+762 YDVLRSTGGGF

>member
-9 MGLDFR
+9 MGLDFK

-26 RDGVKQAA
+26 RDGVKQVT
-34 DATRATKRQGEEQK
+34 DATRATERQGDAQK

-61 AETRRRDSQENI
+61 AETRRRDSRENI
-73 STSRRQVEEYR
+73 SASRRQVEEYR
-84 RSARAREILT
+84 RSARAREALT
-94 VRSEQAI
+94 IRSEHAI
-101 QREID
+101 QREIA
-106 RTVAAYNRLS
+106 RTIAAYNRLS
-116 RSGTLTAREQSRAYA
+116 RSGTMTAREQSRAYT

-154 MAGGQIGAIAG
+154 MAGGQIGAISG
-165 GLTAAALPFVAPV
+165 GIVAAAMPFVAPV
-178 RNQMAYEH
+178 KNQMAFEH

-193 TAFYQQDAEG
+193 TAFYQQDAPG

-232 TGRLLNTFSID
+232 TGRLLNTFSFD
-243 EVKERLPFLQQ
+243 EIKTRLPFLQQ

-264 TLGDIANAL
+264 TLGDISNAL
-273 RRHLGIDSAAD
+273 RRHLGVDSAED
-284 LKRAVN
+284 LKRAIN

-306 ARIMPGQLEQAGR
+306 ARILPGQLEQAGR
-319 AGLHGL
+319 AGLRGL

-342 GNVDEAGA
+342 GSVDEAGA

-362 RAEMAAQRIK
+362 RAEMAAGRIK
-372 INGKG
+372 IGGKG

-385 QAQLHGMSPLDA
+385 QAQLHGMSAFDA

-406 DKDPRI
+406 DHDPKI
-412 RALRKKLNSGKLS
+412 RSLRKKLNSGKLS
-425 DSEAASTRDALQT
+425 ESEAANTRDALQT
-438 MENDWL
+438 LENDWL

-452 SVRAMT
+452 SVRALT
-458 ALRNQRQARAD
+458 SLRNQRQARAD
-469 NLALTQR
+469 NLTLTQR

-534 NEKFPGLSQAAESAS
+534 NQKFPGLSQAAESAS

-564 LKLLLGN
+564 LKVLFGN
-571 KIPGIPGMPKTPGS
+571 KMPGIPGMPKSPGT
-585 PEMPKGSG
+585 PEMPGG
-593 LRGLGLSGLL
+593 LKGLGLSTLL
-603 KAPWML
+603 RAPVML
-609 LEGYVYG
+609 LEGYVYE
-616 KGAEDFPLVQIE
+616 KGAEDFPLVQFE
-628 SGKEKRQRVEEK
+628 SGKEKRRRVEEK

-646 AIKNVVESPGL
+646 EIKNVVESPGL
-657 SDVFDEWRGWWHNL
+657 SDVFDEWRGWWHKL
-671 TGDKEKDA
+671 TDDKDDA
-679 IPPRAVPQPAARNDV
+679 IPPRAVPRPAAGQDIV
-694 VMPDQVPGIFPRRD
+694 HPGQVPGF
-708 STNAPA
+708 TPA
-714 DAGTSPSR
+714 R
-722 NRANVTDSASANDP
+722 SASDTAADISANNAD
-736 LRPLEVHNNFYLD
+736 RPLNIHTHFYLD
-749 SQLIAEKVNEING
+749 GQELAEKMTEIHEQ
-762 YDALRSTGGDF
+762 DALRSTGGGF

>member
-9 MGLDFR
+9 MGLDFK

-26 RDGVKQAA
+26 RDGVKQAT
-34 DATRATKRQGEEQK
+34 DATRAAERQGDAQK

-61 AETRRRDSQENI
+61 AETQRKDSRENI
-73 STSRRQVEEYR
+73 SASRRQVEEYR
-84 RSARAREILT
+84 RSARARETLA
-94 VRSEQAI
+94 VRSERAI

-106 RTVAAYNRLS
+106 RTTAAYNRLS
-116 RSGTLTAREQSRAYA
+116 RSGTLTAREQSRAYT

-154 MAGGQIGAIAG
+154 MAGGQIGAVAG
-165 GLTAAALPFVAPV
+165 GITAAALPFVAPV
-178 RNQMAYEH
+178 KNQMAYEH

-193 TAFYQQDAEG
+193 TAFYQQDAPG

-232 TGRLLNTFSID
+232 TGRLLNTFSFD
-243 EVKERLPFLQQ
+243 EIKTRLPFLQQ
-254 VSSGTGVSGE
+254 VSSSTGVSGE
-264 TLGDIANAL
+264 TLGDISNGL
-273 RRHLGIDSAAD
+273 RRHLGVDSAED
-284 LKRAVN
+284 LKRAIN

-306 ARIMPGQLEQAGR
+306 ARILPGQLEQAGR
-319 AGLHGL
+319 AGLRGL

-342 GNVDEAGA
+342 GSVDEAGA
-350 QVNALLQRIYGN
+350 QVSALLQRIYGN
-362 RAEMAAQRIK
+362 RAEMAAGRIK
-372 INGKG
+372 IGGKG

-406 DKDPRI
+406 EHDPKI
-412 RALRKKLNSGKLS
+412 RSLRKKLNSGKLS
-425 DSEAASTRDALQT
+425 ESEAANTRDALQT

-444 TKLLGDPF
+444 TKLLADPF
-452 SVRAMT
+452 SVRALT
-458 ALRNQRQARAD
+458 SLRNQRQARAD

-523 AGKFAGVVSEF
+523 AGKFADVVAEF
-534 NEKFPGLSQAAESAS
+534 NQKFPGLSQAAESAS

-564 LKLLLGN
+564 LKLLFGN
-571 KIPGIPGMPKTPGS
+571 KIPGIPGMPKSPGT
-585 PEMPKGSG
+585 PEMTKG
-593 LRGLGLSGLL
+593 LKGLGLSTLL
-603 KAPWML
+603 RAPLML
-609 LEGYVYG
+609 LEGYVYE
-616 KGAEDFPLVQIE
+616 KGVEDFPLVQFE

-646 AIKNVVESPGL
+646 EIKNVVESPGL
-657 SDVFDEWRGWWHNL
+657 SDVFDEWRGWWHKL
-671 TGDKEKDA
+671 TDDKDDA
-679 IPPRAVPQPAARNDV
+679 IPPRAVPRPAAGQDIIQ
-694 VMPDQVPGIFPRRD
+694 PGQVPGVTPTRRASNTAAD
-708 STNAPA
+708 IGANNA
-714 DAGTSPSR
+714 D
-722 NRANVTDSASANDP
+722 
-736 LRPLEVHNNFYLD
+736 RPLNIHTHFYLD
-749 SQLIAEKVNEING
+749 GQELAEKMTEIHKQ
-762 YDALRSTGGDF
+762 DALRSTGGGF

>member
-9 MGLDFR
+9 MGLDFK

-26 RDGVKQAA
+26 RDGVKQAT
-34 DATRATKRQGEEQK
+34 DATRAAERQGDAQK

-61 AETRRRDSQENI
+61 AETQRKDSRENI
-73 STSRRQVEEYR
+73 SASRRQVEEYR
-84 RSARAREILT
+84 RSARARETLA
-94 VRSEQAI
+94 VRSERAI

-106 RTVAAYNRLS
+106 RTTAAYNRLS
-116 RSGTLTAREQSRAYA
+116 RSGTLTAREQSRAYT
-131 AMKNQVAALNGEMGN
+131 AMKNKVAALNGEMGN
-146 LTRLERVR
+146 LTRLEHVR
-154 MAGGQIGAIAG
+154 MAGGQIGAISG
-165 GLTAAALPFVAPV
+165 GIVAAAMPFVAPV
-178 RNQMAYEH
+178 KNQMAYEH

-232 TGRLLNTFSID
+232 TGRLLNTFSFD
-243 EVKERLPFLQQ
+243 EIKTRLPFLQQ

-264 TLGDIANAL
+264 TLGDISNAL
-273 RRHLGIDSAAD
+273 RRHLGVDSAED
-284 LKRAVN
+284 LKRAIN

-306 ARIMPGQLEQAGR
+306 ARILPGQLEQAGR
-319 AGLHGL
+319 AGLRGL

-342 GNVDEAGA
+342 GSVDEAGA

-372 INGKG
+372 IGGKG

-397 LVGLSDRII
+397 LVSLSDRII
-406 DKDPRI
+406 DHDPKI
-412 RALRKKLNSGKLS
+412 RALRKKLNSGNLS

-444 TKLLGDPF
+444 TKLLGDPY

-523 AGKFAGVVSEF
+523 AGKFADVVAEF
-534 NEKFPGLSQAAESAS
+534 NQKFPGLSQAAESAS

-564 LKLLLGN
+564 LKLLFGN
-571 KIPGIPGMPKTPGS
+571 KIPGIPGMPKSPGT
-585 PEMPKGSG
+585 PEMPGG
-593 LRGLGLSGLL
+593 LKGLGLSTLL
-603 KAPWML
+603 RAPVML
-609 LEGYVYG
+609 LEGYVYE
-616 KGAEDFPLVQIE
+616 KGAEDFPLVQFE
-628 SGKEKRQRVEEK
+628 SGKEKRRRVEEK

-646 AIKNVVESPGL
+646 EIKNVVESPGL
-657 SDVFDEWRGWWHNL
+657 SDVFDEWRGWWHKL
-671 TGDKEKDA
+671 TDDKDDA
-679 IPPRAVPQPAARNDV
+679 IPPRAVPRPAAGQDIIQ
-694 VMPDQVPGIFPRRD
+694 PGQVPGVTPTRRASD
-708 STNAPA
+708 TAA
-714 DAGTSPSR
+714 DI
-722 NRANVTDSASANDP
+722 SANNAD
-736 LRPLEVHNNFYLD
+736 RPLEVHTHLHLD
-749 SQLIAEKVNEING
+749 GREIAETVNEYNG
-762 YDALRSTGGDF
+762 YDVLRSTGGGF

>member
-9 MGLDFR
+9 MGLDFK

-26 RDGVKQAA
+26 RDGVKQVT
-34 DATRATKRQGEEQK
+34 DATRATERRGDAQK

-61 AETRRRDSQENI
+61 AETRRRDSRENI
-73 STSRRQVEEYR
+73 SASRRQVEEYR
-84 RSARAREILT
+84 RSARAREALT
-94 VRSEQAI
+94 IRSEHAI
-101 QREID
+101 QREIA
-106 RTVAAYNRLS
+106 RTIAAYNRLS
-116 RSGTLTAREQSRAYA
+116 RSGTLTAREQSRAYT

-154 MAGGQIGAIAG
+154 MAGGQIGAISG
-165 GLTAAALPFVAPV
+165 GIVAAAMPFVAPV
-178 RNQMAYEH
+178 KNQMAYEH

-193 TAFYQQDAEG
+193 TAFYQQDAPG

-211 NALIHDAIVQGG
+211 NALIHDAIVHGG

-232 TGRLLNTFSID
+232 TGRLLNTFSFD
-243 EVKERLPFLQQ
+243 EIKTRLPFLQQ

-264 TLGDIANAL
+264 TLGDISNAL
-273 RRHLGIDSAAD
+273 RRHLGVDSAED
-284 LKRAVN
+284 LKRAIN

-306 ARIMPGQLEQAGR
+306 ARILPGQLEQAGR
-319 AGLHGL
+319 AGLRGL

-342 GNVDEAGA
+342 GSVDEAGA

-362 RAEMAAQRIK
+362 RAEMAAGRIK
-372 INGKG
+372 IGGKG

-385 QAQLHGMSPLDA
+385 QAQLHGMSAFDA

-406 DKDPRI
+406 DHDPKI
-412 RALRKKLNSGKLS
+412 RSLRKKLNSGKLS
-425 DSEAASTRDALQT
+425 ESEAANARDALQT

-444 TKLLGDPF
+444 TKLLGDPY
-452 SVRAMT
+452 SVRALT
-458 ALRNQRQARAD
+458 SLRNQRQARTD
-469 NLALTQR
+469 NLTLTQR

-534 NEKFPGLSQAAESAS
+534 NQKFPGLSQAAESAS

-564 LKLLLGN
+564 LKVLFGN
-571 KIPGIPGMPKTPGS
+571 KMPGIPGMPKSPGT
-585 PEMPKGSG
+585 PEMPGG
-593 LRGLGLSGLL
+593 LKGLGLSTLL
-603 KAPWML
+603 RAPVML
-609 LEGYVYG
+609 LEGYVYE
-616 KGAEDFPLVQIE
+616 KGAEDFPLVQFE
-628 SGKEKRQRVEEK
+628 SGKEKRRRVEEK

-646 AIKNVVESPGL
+646 EIKNVVESPGL
-657 SDVFDEWRGWWHNL
+657 SDVFDEWRGWWHKL
-671 TGDKEKDA
+671 TDDKDDA
-679 IPPRAVPQPAARNDV
+679 IPPRAVPRPAAGQDIIQ
-694 VMPDQVPGIFPRRD
+694 PDQVPGV
-708 STNAPA
+708 T
-714 DAGTSPSR
+714 TSR
-722 NRANVTDSASANDP
+722 SASDTAADISANNAD
-736 LRPLEVHNNFYLD
+736 RPLEVHTHLHLD
-749 SQLIAEKVNEING
+749 GREIAETVNEYNG
-762 YDALRSTGGDF
+762 YDVLRSTGGGF

>member
-9 MGLDFR
+9 MGLDFK

-26 RDGVKQAA
+26 RDGVKQVT
-34 DATRATKRQGEEQK
+34 DATRATERQGDAQK

-61 AETRRRDSQENI
+61 AETQRRDSRENI
-73 STSRRQVEEYR
+73 SASRRQVEEYR
-84 RSARAREILT
+84 RSARAREALT
-94 VRSEQAI
+94 IRSEHAI
-101 QREID
+101 QREIA
-106 RTVAAYNRLS
+106 RTIAAYNRLS
-116 RSGTLTAREQSRAYA
+116 RSGTMTAREQSRAYT

-154 MAGGQIGAIAG
+154 AAGGQIGAISG
-165 GLTAAALPFVAPV
+165 GIVAAAMPFVAPV

-193 TAFYQQDAEG
+193 TAFYQQDAPG

-232 TGRLLNTFSID
+232 TGRLLNTFSFD
-243 EVKERLPFLQQ
+243 EIKARLPFLQQ

-264 TLGDIANAL
+264 TLGDISNAL
-273 RRHLGIDSAAD
+273 RRHLGVDSAED
-284 LKRAVN
+284 LKRAIN

-306 ARIMPGQLEQAGR
+306 ARILPGQLEQAGR
-319 AGLHGL
+319 AGLRGL

-342 GNVDEAGA
+342 GSVDEAGA

-362 RAEMAAQRIK
+362 RAEMAAGRIK
-372 INGKG
+372 IGGKG

-385 QAQLHGMSPLDA
+385 QAQLHGMSAFDA

-406 DKDPRI
+406 DHDPKI
-412 RALRKKLNSGKLS
+412 RSLRKKLNSGKLS
-425 DSEAASTRDALQT
+425 ESEAANARDALQT

-452 SVRAMT
+452 SVRALT
-458 ALRNQRQARAD
+458 SLRNQRQARTD
-469 NLALTQR
+469 NLTLTQR

-534 NEKFPGLSQAAESAS
+534 NQKFPGLSQAAESAS

-564 LKLLLGN
+564 LKLLLG
-571 KIPGIPGMPKTPGS
+571 KGGAGAVPGNVLSDAGTAAAGAAS
-585 PEMPKGSG
+585 TSG
-593 LRGLGLSGLL
+593 NWLSGLFKVGGAAMAVTTAATATTPEEDEAVNGSAERW
-603 KAPWML
+603 KAIREKYPQELIDAARKKYQPWYQFG
-609 LEGYVYG
+609 EGYST
-616 KGAEDFPLVQIE
+616 EN
-628 SGKEKRQRVEEK
+628 EKWIQRYLQDMNK
-640 YGPTPD
+640 DGTQ
-646 AIKNVVESPGL
+646 
-657 SDVFDEWRGWWHNL
+657 
-671 TGDKEKDA
+671 DA
-679 IPPRAVPQPAARNDV
+679 IPPRAVPRPAAGQDIV
-694 VMPDQVPGIFPRRD
+694 HPGQVPG
-708 STNAPA
+708 
-714 DAGTSPSR
+714 
-722 NRANVTDSASANDP
+722 VTPTRSASDTAADISANNAD
-736 LRPLEVHNNFYLD
+736 RPLNIHTHFYLD
-749 SQLIAEKVNEING
+749 GQELAGKMTEIHEQ
-762 YDALRSTGGDF
+762 DALRSTGGGF

>member
-9 MGLDFR
+9 MGLDFK

-26 RDGVKQAA
+26 RDGVKQAT
-34 DATRATKRQGEEQK
+34 DATRAAGRQGDAQK

-61 AETRRRDSQENI
+61 AETQRRDSRENI
-73 STSRRQVEEYR
+73 SASRRQVEEYR
-84 RSARAREILT
+84 RSARAREALT
-94 VRSEQAI
+94 IRSERAI

-106 RTVAAYNRLS
+106 RTTAAYNRLS
-116 RSGTLTAREQSRAYA
+116 RSGTLTAREQSRAYT
-131 AMKNQVAALNGEMGN
+131 AMKNKVAALNGEMGN

-154 MAGGQIGAIAG
+154 MAGGQIGAISG
-165 GLTAAALPFVAPV
+165 GIVAAAMPFVAPV

-232 TGRLLNTFSID
+232 TGRLLNTFSFD
-243 EVKERLPFLQQ
+243 EIKTRLPFLQQ

-264 TLGDIANAL
+264 TLGDISNAL
-273 RRHLGIDSAAD
+273 RRHLGVDSAED
-284 LKRAVN
+284 LKRAIN

-306 ARIMPGQLEQAGR
+306 ARILPGQLEQAGR
-319 AGLHGL
+319 AGLRGL

-342 GNVDEAGA
+342 GSVDEAGA

-362 RAEMAAQRIK
+362 RAEMAAGRIK
-372 INGKG
+372 IGGKG

-406 DKDPRI
+406 DSDPKI
-412 RALRKKLNSGKLS
+412 RSLRKKLNSGKLS
-425 DSEAASTRDALQT
+425 ESEAANTRDALQT

-444 TKLLGDPF
+444 TKLLGDPY
-452 SVRAMT
+452 SVRALT
-458 ALRNQRQARAD
+458 SLRNQRQARAD

-523 AGKFAGVVSEF
+523 AGKFADVVAEF
-534 NEKFPGLSQAAESAS
+534 NQKFPGLSQAAESAS
-549 LAIQSMTAAAVTFAG
+549 LAIKSMTAAAVTFAG
-564 LKLLLGN
+564 LKLLLG
-571 KIPGIPGMPKTPGS
+571 KGGAGAVPGNVLGDAGTAAAGAAS
-585 PEMPKGSG
+585 TSG
-593 LRGLGLSGLL
+593 NWLSGLFKVGGAAMAVTTAATATTPEEDEAVNGSAERW
-603 KAPWML
+603 KAIREKYPQELIDAARKKYQPWYQFG
-609 LEGYVYG
+609 EGYSTENEKWIQQYLQDMK
-616 KGAEDFPLVQIE
+616 KGGTQ
-628 SGKEKRQRVEEK
+628 
-640 YGPTPD
+640 
-646 AIKNVVESPGL
+646 
-657 SDVFDEWRGWWHNL
+657 
-671 TGDKEKDA
+671 DA
-679 IPPRAVPQPAARNDV
+679 IPPRAVPRPAAGQDIIQ
-694 VMPDQVPGIFPRRD
+694 PGQVPGVTP
-708 STNAPA
+708 
-714 DAGTSPSR
+714 
-722 NRANVTDSASANDP
+722 NRSASDTAADISANNAD
-736 LRPLEVHNNFYLD
+736 RPLEVHTHLHLD
-749 SQLIAEKVNEING
+749 GREIAETVNEYNG
-762 YDALRSTGGDF
+762 YDVLRSTGGGF

>member
-9 MGLDFR
+9 MGLDFK

-26 RDGVKQAA
+26 RDGVKQAT
-34 DATRATKRQGEEQK
+34 DATRAAGRQGDAQK
-48 KAATDATQAEKQH
+48 KAATNATQAEKQH
-61 AETRRRDSQENI
+61 AETQRRDSRENI
-73 STSRRQVEEYR
+73 SASRRQVEEYR
-84 RSARAREILT
+84 RSARARETLAI
-94 VRSEQAI
+94 RSERAI

-106 RTVAAYNRLS
+106 RTTAAYNRLS
-116 RSGTLTAREQSRAYA
+116 RSGTLTAREQSRAYT
-131 AMKNQVAALNGEMGN
+131 AMKNKVAALNGEMGN

-154 MAGGQIGAIAG
+154 MAGGQIGAVAG
-165 GLTAAALPFVAPV
+165 GITAAALPFVAPV

-232 TGRLLNTFSID
+232 TGRLLNTFSFD
-243 EVKERLPFLQQ
+243 EIKTRLPFLQQ

-264 TLGDIANAL
+264 TLGDISNAL
-273 RRHLGIDSAAD
+273 RRHLGVDSAED
-284 LKRAVN
+284 LKRAIN

-306 ARIMPGQLEQAGR
+306 ARILPGQLEQAGR
-319 AGLHGL
+319 AGLRGL

-342 GNVDEAGA
+342 GSVDEAGA

-372 INGKG
+372 IGGKG

-397 LVGLSDRII
+397 LVSLSDRII
-406 DKDPRI
+406 DHDPKI
-412 RALRKKLNSGKLS
+412 RALRKKLNSGNLS

-444 TKLLGDPF
+444 TKLLGDPY

-469 NLALTQR
+469 NLALTQH

-481 DGQGAAE
+481 DDQGAAE

-523 AGKFAGVVSEF
+523 AGKFADVVAEF
-534 NEKFPGLSQAAESAS
+534 NQKFPGLSQAAESAS

-564 LKLLLGN
+564 LKLLLG
-571 KIPGIPGMPKTPGS
+571 KGGAGAVPGNVLSDAGTVAAGAAS
-585 PEMPKGSG
+585 TSG
-593 LRGLGLSGLL
+593 NWLSGLFKVGGAAMAVTTAATATTPEEDEAVNGSAERW
-603 KAPWML
+603 KAIREKYPQELIDAARKKYQPWYQFG
-609 LEGYVYG
+609 EGYSTENEKWIQQYLQDMK
-616 KGAEDFPLVQIE
+616 KGGTQ
-628 SGKEKRQRVEEK
+628 
-640 YGPTPD
+640 
-646 AIKNVVESPGL
+646 
-657 SDVFDEWRGWWHNL
+657 
-671 TGDKEKDA
+671 DA
-679 IPPRAVPQPAARNDV
+679 IPPRAVPRPAAGQDIVQPN
-694 VMPDQVPGIFPRRD
+694 QVPGVTPGR
-708 STNAPA
+708 STSDTAA
-714 DAGTSPSR
+714 DI
-722 NRANVTDSASANDP
+722 SANSAD
-736 LRPLEVHNNFYLD
+736 RPLNIHTHFYLD
-749 SQLIAEKVNEING
+749 GQELAEKMTEIHER
-762 YDALRSTGGDF
+762 DALRSTGGGF

>member
-9 MGLDFR
+9 MGLDFK

-26 RDGVKQAA
+26 RDGVKQAT
-34 DATRATKRQGEEQK
+34 DATRAAGRQGDAQK

-61 AETRRRDSQENI
+61 AETQRRDSRENI
-73 STSRRQVEEYR
+73 SASRRQVEEYR
-84 RSARAREILT
+84 RSARARETLAI
-94 VRSEQAI
+94 RSERAI

-106 RTVAAYNRLS
+106 RTTAAYNRLS
-116 RSGTLTAREQSRAYA
+116 RSGTLTAREQSRAYT
-131 AMKNQVAALNGEMGN
+131 AMKNKVAALNGEMGN
-146 LTRLERVR
+146 LTRLERAR
-154 MAGGQIGAIAG
+154 MAGGQIGAISG
-165 GLTAAALPFVAPV
+165 GIVAAAMPFVAPV
-178 RNQMAYEH
+178 KNQMAYEH

-232 TGRLLNTFSID
+232 TGRLLNTFSFD
-243 EVKERLPFLQQ
+243 EIKTRLPFLQQ

-264 TLGDIANAL
+264 TLGDISNAL
-273 RRHLGIDSAAD
+273 RRHLGVDSAED
-284 LKRAVN
+284 LKRAIN

-306 ARIMPGQLEQAGR
+306 ARILPGQLEQAGR
-319 AGLHGL
+319 AGLRGL
-325 DGLAQLLSAD
+325 DGLAQLLSAV

-342 GNVDEAGA
+342 GSVDEAGA

-362 RAEMAAQRIK
+362 RAEMAAGRIK
-372 INGKG
+372 IGGKG

-406 DKDPRI
+406 DSDPKI
-412 RALRKKLNSGKLS
+412 RSLRKKLNSGKLS
-425 DSEAASTRDALQT
+425 ESEAANTRDALQT

-444 TKLLGDPF
+444 TKLLGDPY
-452 SVRAMT
+452 SVRALT
-458 ALRNQRQARAD
+458 SLRNQRQARAD
-469 NLALTQR
+469 NLTLTQR

-523 AGKFAGVVSEF
+523 AGKFADVVAEF
-534 NEKFPGLSQAAESAS
+534 NQKFPGLSQAAESAS

-564 LKLLLGN
+564 LKLLFGN
-571 KIPGIPGMPKTPGS
+571 KIPGIPGMPKSPGT
-585 PEMPKGSG
+585 PEMPGG
-593 LRGLGLSGLL
+593 LKGLGLSTLL
-603 KAPWML
+603 RAPVML
-609 LEGYVYG
+609 LEGYVYE
-616 KGAEDFPLVQIE
+616 KGAEDFPLVQFE
-628 SGKEKRQRVEEK
+628 SGKEKRRRVEEK

-646 AIKNVVESPGL
+646 EIKNVVESPGL
-657 SDVFDEWRGWWHNL
+657 SDVFDEWRGWWHKL
-671 TGDKEKDA
+671 TDDKDDT
-679 IPPRAVPQPAARNDV
+679 IPPRAVPRPAAGQDIIQ
-694 VMPDQVPGIFPRRD
+694 PGQVPGVTPTRRA
-708 STNAPA
+708 SNTAA
-714 DAGTSPSR
+714 DI
-722 NRANVTDSASANDP
+722 SANNAD
-736 LRPLEVHNNFYLD
+736 RPLEVHTHLHLD
-749 SQLIAEKVNEING
+749 GREIAETVNEYNG
-762 YDALRSTGGDF
+762 YDVLRSTGGGF

>member
-9 MGLDFR
+9 MGLDFK

-26 RDGVKQAA
+26 RDGVRQVT
-34 DATRATKRQGEEQK
+34 DATRAAERQGEAQK

-61 AETRRRDSQENI
+61 AETLRREGRENI
-73 STSRRQVEEYR
+73 SASRRQVEEYR
-84 RSARAREILT
+84 RSARARETLSI
-94 VRSEQAI
+94 RSERAI

-106 RTVAAYNRLS
+106 RTIAAYNRLS
-116 RSGTLTAREQSRAYA
+116 RSGTLTAREQSRAYT

-146 LTRLERVR
+146 LTRLEHVR
-154 MAGGQIGAIAG
+154 MAGGQTGAIAG

-178 RNQMAYEH
+178 RNEMAYEH

-193 TAFYQQDAEG
+193 TAFYQQDAQG

-211 NALIHDAIVQGG
+211 NALIRRAIEQGG

-232 TGRLLNTFSID
+232 TGRLLNTFSFD
-243 EVKERLPFLQQ
+243 EVKERLPLLQQ

-273 RRHLGIDSAAD
+273 RRHLGVDSTDD
-284 LKRAVN
+284 LKRAIN

-306 ARIMPGQLEQAGR
+306 ARILPGQLEQAGR
-319 AGLHGL
+319 AGLRGL

-335 QVSLTTS
+335 QVSLTSS
-342 GNVDEAGA
+342 GSVDEAGA
-350 QVNALLQRIYGN
+350 QVSALLQRIYGN

-372 INGKG
+372 IGGKG

-397 LVGLSDRII
+397 LVALSDRII
-406 DKDPRI
+406 DKDPKI
-412 RALRKKLNSGKLS
+412 RALRQKLNSGNLS
-425 DSEAASTRDALQT
+425 ENEAASTRDALQT

-452 SVRAMT
+452 SVRAMM

-469 NLALTQR
+469 NLSLTQR

-523 AGKFAGVVSEF
+523 AGKFADVVSEF
-534 NEKFPGLSQAAESAS
+534 NQKFPGLSQAAESAS

-564 LKLLLGN
+564 LKLLLG
-571 KIPGIPGMPKTPGS
+571 
-585 PEMPKGSG
+585 KGGAGAVTGGVLADAGTTAAGAASTSG
-593 LRGLGLSGLL
+593 GWLSGLFKL
-603 KAPWML
+603 GGIGLAATTVATATTPEEDAAVSGSEERWKAIREKYPQELIDAARKKYQPWYQFG
-609 LEGYVYG
+609 EGYSTENEKWIRQYLLDMK
-616 KGAEDFPLVQIE
+616 KGGAQ
-628 SGKEKRQRVEEK
+628 
-640 YGPTPD
+640 D
-646 AIKNVVESPGL
+646 ALLPASV
-657 SDVFDEWRGWWHNL
+657 
-671 TGDKEKDA
+671 
-679 IPPRAVPQPAARNDV
+679 PRPAARSDV
-694 VMPDQVPGIFPRRD
+694 VMPDQVPGVNASRS
-708 STNAPA
+708 STTSATDTSAANAP
-714 DAGTSPSR
+714 
-722 NRANVTDSASANDP
+722 
-736 LRPLEVHNNFYLD
+736 RPLEVHTHLHLD
-749 SQLIAEKVNEING
+749 GREIAETVNEYNG

>member
-9 MGLDFR
+9 MGLDFK

-26 RDGVKQAA
+26 RDGVKQAT
-34 DATRATKRQGEEQK
+34 DATRAAERQGDAQK

-61 AETRRRDSQENI
+61 AETQRKDCRENI
-73 STSRRQVEEYR
+73 SASRRQVEEYR
-84 RSARAREILT
+84 RSARARETLA
-94 VRSEQAI
+94 VRSERAI

-106 RTVAAYNRLS
+106 RTTAAYNRLS
-116 RSGTLTAREQSRAYA
+116 RSGTLTAREQSRAYT

-154 MAGGQIGAIAG
+154 MAGGQIGAVAG
-165 GLTAAALPFVAPV
+165 GITAAALPFVAPV
-178 RNQMAYEH
+178 KKQMAYEH
-186 SQANLAN
+186 SQASLAN

-232 TGRLLNTFSID
+232 TGRLINTFSFD
-243 EVKERLPFLQQ
+243 EIKTRLPFLQQ

-264 TLGDIANAL
+264 TLGDISNGL
-273 RRHLGIDSAAD
+273 RRHLGVDSAED
-284 LKRAVN
+284 LKRAIN

-306 ARIMPGQLEQAGR
+306 ARILPGQLEQAGR
-319 AGLHGL
+319 AGLRGL

-342 GNVDEAGA
+342 GSVDEAGA

-362 RAEMAAQRIK
+362 RAEMAAGRIK
-372 INGKG
+372 IGGKG

-406 DKDPRI
+406 EHDPKI
-412 RALRKKLNSGKLS
+412 RSLRKKLNSGKLS
-425 DSEAASTRDALQT
+425 ESEAANTRDALQT

-444 TKLLGDPF
+444 TKLLADPF
-452 SVRAMT
+452 SVRALT
-458 ALRNQRQARAD
+458 SLRNQRQARAD

-523 AGKFAGVVSEF
+523 AGKFADVVAEF
-534 NEKFPGLSQAAESAS
+534 NQKFPGLSQAAESAS

-564 LKLLLGN
+564 LKLLLG
-571 KIPGIPGMPKTPGS
+571 KGGAGAVPGNVLSDAGTAAAGAAS
-585 PEMPKGSG
+585 TSG
-593 LRGLGLSGLL
+593 NWLSGLFKL
-603 KAPWML
+603 GGAAMAVTTAATATTPEEDEAVNGSAERWKAIREKYPQALIDAARKKYQPWYQFG
-609 LEGYVYG
+609 EGYSTENEDWIRRYLRDMN
-616 KGAEDFPLVQIE
+616 KGGGQ
-628 SGKEKRQRVEEK
+628 
-640 YGPTPD
+640 
-646 AIKNVVESPGL
+646 
-657 SDVFDEWRGWWHNL
+657 
-671 TGDKEKDA
+671 DA
-679 IPPRAVPQPAARNDV
+679 IPPRAVPRPAAGQDIIQ
-694 VMPDQVPGIFPRRD
+694 PGQVPG
-708 STNAPA
+708 
-714 DAGTSPSR
+714 
-722 NRANVTDSASANDP
+722 VTPTRSASDTAADISANNAD
-736 LRPLEVHNNFYLD
+736 RPLEVHTHLHLD
-749 SQLIAEKVNEING
+749 GREIAETVNEYNG
-762 YDALRSTGGDF
+762 YDVLRSTGGGF

>member
-9 MGLDFR
+9 MGLDFK

-26 RDGVKQAA
+26 RDGVKQAT
-34 DATRATKRQGEEQK
+34 DATRAAGRQGDAQK

-61 AETRRRDSQENI
+61 AETQRRDSRENI
-73 STSRRQVEEYR
+73 SASRRQVEEYR
-84 RSARAREILT
+84 RSARARETLAI
-94 VRSEQAI
+94 RSERAI

-106 RTVAAYNRLS
+106 RTTAAYNRLS
-116 RSGTLTAREQSRAYA
+116 RSGTLTAREQSRAYT
-131 AMKNQVAALNGEMGN
+131 AMKNKVAALNGEMGN

-154 MAGGQIGAIAG
+154 MAGGQIGAVAG
-165 GLTAAALPFVAPV
+165 GITAAALPFVAPV
-178 RNQMAYEH
+178 KNQMAYEH

-232 TGRLLNTFSID
+232 TGRLLNTFSFD
-243 EVKERLPFLQQ
+243 EIKTRLPFLQQ

-264 TLGDIANAL
+264 TLGDISNAL
-273 RRHLGIDSAAD
+273 RRHLGVDSAED
-284 LKRAVN
+284 LKRAIN

-306 ARIMPGQLEQAGR
+306 ARILPGQLEQAGR
-319 AGLHGL
+319 AGLRGL

-342 GNVDEAGA
+342 GSVDEAGA

-372 INGKG
+372 IGGKG

-406 DKDPRI
+406 DKDPKI

-523 AGKFAGVVSEF
+523 AGKFADVVAEF
-534 NEKFPGLSQAAESAS
+534 NQKFPGLSQAAESAS

-564 LKLLLGN
+564 LKLLFGN
-571 KIPGIPGMPKTPGS
+571 KIPGIPGMPKSPGT
-585 PEMPKGSG
+585 PEMPGG
-593 LRGLGLSGLL
+593 LKGLGLSTLL
-603 KAPWML
+603 RAPVML
-609 LEGYVYG
+609 LEGYVYE
-616 KGAEDFPLVQIE
+616 KGVEDFPLVQFE

-646 AIKNVVESPGL
+646 EIKNVVESPGL
-657 SDVFDEWRGWWHNL
+657 SDVFDEWRGWWHKL
-671 TGDKEKDA
+671 TDDKDDT
-679 IPPRAVPQPAARNDV
+679 IPPRAVPRPAAGQDIIQ
-694 VMPDQVPGIFPRRD
+694 PSQVPGVTPTRRASD
-708 STNAPA
+708 TAADIGTNNA
-714 DAGTSPSR
+714 D
-722 NRANVTDSASANDP
+722 
-736 LRPLEVHNNFYLD
+736 RPLNIHTHFYLD
-749 SQLIAEKVNEING
+749 GQELAEKMTEIHER
-762 YDALRSTGGDF
+762 DALRSTGGGF

>member
-9 MGLDFR
+9 MGLDFK

-26 RDGVKQAA
+26 RDGVKQAT
-34 DATRATKRQGEEQK
+34 DATRAAERQGDAQK

-61 AETRRRDSQENI
+61 AETQRKDSRENI
-73 STSRRQVEEYR
+73 SASRRQVEEYR
-84 RSARAREILT
+84 RSARARETLA
-94 VRSEQAI
+94 VRSERAI

-106 RTVAAYNRLS
+106 RTTAAYNRLS
-116 RSGTLTAREQSRAYA
+116 RSGTLTAREQSRAYT

-154 MAGGQIGAIAG
+154 MAGGQIGAVAG
-165 GLTAAALPFVAPV
+165 GITAAALPFVAPV
-178 RNQMAYEH
+178 KNQMAYEH
-186 SQANLAN
+186 SQASLAN
-193 TAFYQQDAEG
+193 TAFYQQDAPG

-232 TGRLLNTFSID
+232 TGRLLNTFSFD
-243 EVKERLPFLQQ
+243 EIKTRLPFLQQ

-264 TLGDIANAL
+264 TLGDISNGL
-273 RRHLGIDSAAD
+273 RRHLGVDSAED
-284 LKRAVN
+284 LKRAIN

-306 ARIMPGQLEQAGR
+306 ARILPGQLEQAGR
-319 AGLHGL
+319 AGLRGL

-342 GNVDEAGA
+342 GSVDEAGA
-350 QVNALLQRIYGN
+350 QVSALLQRIYGN
-362 RAEMAAQRIK
+362 RAGMAAQRIK
-372 INGKG
+372 IGGKG

-406 DKDPRI
+406 DHDPKI
-412 RALRKKLNSGKLS
+412 RSLRKKLNSGKLS
-425 DSEAASTRDALQT
+425 ESEAANTRDALQT

-452 SVRAMT
+452 SVRALT
-458 ALRNQRQARAD
+458 SLRNQRQARAD
-469 NLALTQR
+469 NLTLTQR

-523 AGKFAGVVSEF
+523 AGKFADVVAEF
-534 NEKFPGLSQAAESAS
+534 NQKFPGLSQAAESAS

-564 LKLLLGN
+564 LKLLLG
-571 KIPGIPGMPKTPGS
+571 KGGAGAVPGNVLSDAGTAAAGAAS
-585 PEMPKGSG
+585 TSG
-593 LRGLGLSGLL
+593 NWLSGLFKL
-603 KAPWML
+603 GGAAMAVTTAATATTPEEDEAVNGSAERWKAIREKYPQALIDAARKKYQPWYQFG
-609 LEGYVYG
+609 EGYSTENEDWIRRYLRDMN
-616 KGAEDFPLVQIE
+616 KGGGQ
-628 SGKEKRQRVEEK
+628 
-640 YGPTPD
+640 
-646 AIKNVVESPGL
+646 
-657 SDVFDEWRGWWHNL
+657 
-671 TGDKEKDA
+671 DA
-679 IPPRAVPQPAARNDV
+679 IPPRAVPRPAAGQDIIQ
-694 VMPDQVPGIFPRRD
+694 PGQVPG
-708 STNAPA
+708 
-714 DAGTSPSR
+714 
-722 NRANVTDSASANDP
+722 VTPTRSASDTAADISANNAD
-736 LRPLEVHNNFYLD
+736 RPLEVHTHLHLD
-749 SQLIAEKVNEING
+749 GREIAETVNEYNG
-762 YDALRSTGGDF
+762 YDVLRSTGGGF

>member
-9 MGLDFR
+9 MGLDFK

-26 RDGVKQAA
+26 RDGVKQAT
-34 DATRATKRQGEEQK
+34 DATRAAERQGDAQK

-61 AETRRRDSQENI
+61 AEMQRKDSRENT
-73 STSRRQVEEYR
+73 SASRRQVEEYR
-84 RSARAREILT
+84 RSARARETLA
-94 VRSEQAI
+94 VRSERAI

-106 RTVAAYNRLS
+106 RTTAAYNRLS
-116 RSGTLTAREQSRAYA
+116 RSGTLTAREQSRAYT

-154 MAGGQIGAIAG
+154 MAGGQIGALAG
-165 GLTAAALPFVAPV
+165 GITAAALPFVAPV
-178 RNQMAYEH
+178 KNQMAYEH
-186 SQANLAN
+186 SQASLAN

-232 TGRLLNTFSID
+232 TGRLLNTFSFD
-243 EVKERLPFLQQ
+243 EIKTRLPFLQQ

-264 TLGDIANAL
+264 TLGDISNGL
-273 RRHLGIDSAAD
+273 RRHLDVDSAED
-284 LKRAVN
+284 LKRAIN

-306 ARIMPGQLEQAGR
+306 ARILPGQLEQAGR
-319 AGLHGL
+319 AGLRGL

-342 GNVDEAGA
+342 GSVDEAGA
-350 QVNALLQRIYGN
+350 QVSALLQRIYGN
-362 RAEMAAQRIK
+362 RAGMAAQRIK
-372 INGKG
+372 IGGKG

-406 DKDPRI
+406 DHDPKI
-412 RALRKKLNSGKLS
+412 RSLRKKLNSGKLS
-425 DSEAASTRDALQT
+425 ESEAANTRDALQT

-444 TKLLGDPF
+444 TKLLADPF
-452 SVRAMT
+452 SVRALT
-458 ALRNQRQARAD
+458 SLRNQRQARAD

-523 AGKFAGVVSEF
+523 AGKFADVVAEF
-534 NEKFPGLSQAAESAS
+534 NQKFPGLSQAAESAS

-564 LKLLLGN
+564 LKLLLG
-571 KIPGIPGMPKTPGS
+571 KGGAGAVPGNVLGDAGAVAAGAAST
-585 PEMPKGSG
+585 SG
-593 LRGLGLSGLL
+593 NWLSGLFKVGGAAMAVTTAATATTPEEDEAVNGSAERW
-603 KAPWML
+603 KAIREKYPQELIDAARKKYQPWYQFG
-609 LEGYVYG
+609 EGYST
-616 KGAEDFPLVQIE
+616 EN
-628 SGKEKRQRVEEK
+628 EKWIQQYLQDMNK
-640 YGPTPD
+640 DG
-646 AIKNVVESPGL
+646 GQ
-657 SDVFDEWRGWWHNL
+657 
-671 TGDKEKDA
+671 DA
-679 IPPRAVPQPAARNDV
+679 IPPRAVPRPAAGQDIIQ
-694 VMPDQVPGIFPRRD
+694 PGQVPG
-708 STNAPA
+708 
-714 DAGTSPSR
+714 
-722 NRANVTDSASANDP
+722 VTPGRSASDTAADISANNAD
-736 LRPLEVHNNFYLD
+736 RPLEVHTHLHLD
-749 SQLIAEKVNEING
+749 GREIAETVNEYNG
-762 YDALRSTGGDF
+762 YDVLRSTGGGF

>member
-9 MGLDFR
+9 MGLDFK

-26 RDGVKQAA
+26 RDGVKQAT
-34 DATRATKRQGEEQK
+34 DATRAAERQGDAQK

-61 AETRRRDSQENI
+61 AETQRKDSRENI
-73 STSRRQVEEYR
+73 SASRRQVEEYR
-84 RSARAREILT
+84 RSARARETLA
-94 VRSEQAI
+94 VRSERAI

-106 RTVAAYNRLS
+106 RTTAAYNRLS
-116 RSGTLTAREQSRAYA
+116 RSGTLTAREQARAYT
-131 AMKNQVAALNGEMGN
+131 AMKNKVAALNGEMGN

-154 MAGGQIGAIAG
+154 MAGGQIGAVAG
-165 GLTAAALPFVAPV
+165 GITAAALPFVAPV

-232 TGRLLNTFSID
+232 TGRLLNTFSFD
-243 EVKERLPFLQQ
+243 EIKTRLPFLQQ

-264 TLGDIANAL
+264 TLGDISNAL
-273 RRHLGIDSAAD
+273 RRHLGVDSAED
-284 LKRAVN
+284 LKRAIN

-306 ARIMPGQLEQAGR
+306 ARILPGQLEQAGR
-319 AGLHGL
+319 AGLRGL

-342 GNVDEAGA
+342 GSVDEAGA

-372 INGKG
+372 IGGKG

-406 DKDPRI
+406 ESDPKI
-412 RALRKKLNSGKLS
+412 RALRKKLNSGNLS
-425 DSEAASTRDALQT
+425 DSEVASTRDALQT

-444 TKLLGDPF
+444 TKLLGDPY

-516 MKPVADA
+516 MKPVADV

-534 NEKFPGLSQAAESAS
+534 NQKFPGLSQAAESAS

-564 LKLLLGN
+564 LKLLLG
-571 KIPGIPGMPKTPGS
+571 KGGAGAVPGNVLGDAGTVAAGAAS
-585 PEMPKGSG
+585 TSG
-593 LRGLGLSGLL
+593 NWLSGLFKL
-603 KAPWML
+603 GGAAMAVTTAATATTPEEDEAVNGSAERWKAIRKKYPQELIDAARKKYQPWYQFG
-609 LEGYVYG
+609 EGYSTENEKWIQQYLQDMK
-616 KGAEDFPLVQIE
+616 KGGTQ
-628 SGKEKRQRVEEK
+628 
-640 YGPTPD
+640 
-646 AIKNVVESPGL
+646 
-657 SDVFDEWRGWWHNL
+657 
-671 TGDKEKDA
+671 DA
-679 IPPRAVPQPAARNDV
+679 IPPRAVPRPAAGQDIVQPN
-694 VMPDQVPGIFPRRD
+694 QVPG
-708 STNAPA
+708 
-714 DAGTSPSR
+714 
-722 NRANVTDSASANDP
+722 VTPGRSASDTAADISANNAD
-736 LRPLEVHNNFYLD
+736 RPLEVHTHLHLD
-749 SQLIAEKVNEING
+749 GREIAETVNEYNG
-762 YDALRSTGGDF
+762 YDVLRSTGGGF

>member
-9 MGLDFR
+9 MGLDFK

-26 RDGVKQAA
+26 RDGVKQAT
-34 DATRATKRQGEEQK
+34 DATRAAERQGDAQK

-61 AETRRRDSQENI
+61 AETQRRDSRENI
-73 STSRRQVEEYR
+73 SASRRQVEEYR
-84 RSARAREILT
+84 RSARARETLAI
-94 VRSEQAI
+94 RSEHAI

-106 RTVAAYNRLS
+106 RTTAAYNRLS
-116 RSGTLTAREQSRAYA
+116 RSGTLTAREQSRAYT
-131 AMKNQVAALNGEMGN
+131 AMKNKVAALNGEMGN

-154 MAGGQIGAIAG
+154 MAGGQIGAVAG
-165 GLTAAALPFVAPV
+165 GITAAALPFVAPV
-178 RNQMAYEH
+178 KNQMAYEH
-186 SQANLAN
+186 SQVNLAN
-193 TAFYQQDAEG
+193 TAFYQRDAPG

-232 TGRLLNTFSID
+232 TGRLLNTFSFD
-243 EVKERLPFLQQ
+243 EIKARLPFLQQ

-264 TLGDIANAL
+264 TLGDISNAL
-273 RRHLGIDSAAD
+273 RRHLGVDSAED
-284 LKRAVN
+284 LKRAIN

-306 ARIMPGQLEQAGR
+306 ARILPGQLEQAGR
-319 AGLHGL
+319 AGLRGL

-350 QVNALLQRIYGN
+350 QVSALLQRIYGN
-362 RAEMAAQRIK
+362 RAGMAAQRIK
-372 INGKG
+372 IDGKG

-406 DKDPRI
+406 DHDPKI
-412 RALRKKLNSGKLS
+412 RALRKKLNSGNLS

-444 TKLLGDPF
+444 TKLLGDPY

-469 NLALTQR
+469 NLTLTQR

-523 AGKFAGVVSEF
+523 AGKFADVVAEF
-534 NEKFPGLSQAAESAS
+534 NQKFPGLSQAAESAS

-564 LKLLLGN
+564 LKLLLG
-571 KIPGIPGMPKTPGS
+571 KGGAGAVPGNVLGDAGTAAAGAAS
-585 PEMPKGSG
+585 TSG
-593 LRGLGLSGLL
+593 NWLSGLFKVGGAAMAVTTAATATTPEEDEAVNGSAERW
-603 KAPWML
+603 KAIRKKYPQELIDAARKKYQPWYQFG
-609 LEGYVYG
+609 EGYST
-616 KGAEDFPLVQIE
+616 EN
-628 SGKEKRQRVEEK
+628 EKWIQRYLQDMNK
-640 YGPTPD
+640 DG
-646 AIKNVVESPGL
+646 GQ
-657 SDVFDEWRGWWHNL
+657 DV
-671 TGDKEKDA
+671 
-679 IPPRAVPQPAARNDV
+679 IPPRAVPRPAAGQDIV
-694 VMPDQVPGIFPRRD
+694 QPGQVPG
-708 STNAPA
+708 
-714 DAGTSPSR
+714 
-722 NRANVTDSASANDP
+722 VTPGRSASDTAADISANNAD
-736 LRPLEVHNNFYLD
+736 RPLEVHTHLHLD
-749 SQLIAEKVNEING
+749 GREIAETVNEYNG
-762 YDALRSTGGDF
+762 YDVLRSTGGGF

>member
-9 MGLDFR
+9 MGLDFK

-26 RDGVKQAA
+26 RDGVKQAT
-34 DATRATKRQGEEQK
+34 DATRAAERQGDAQK

-61 AETRRRDSQENI
+61 AETQRKDSRENI
-73 STSRRQVEEYR
+73 SASRRQVEEYR
-84 RSARAREILT
+84 RSARARETLA
-94 VRSEQAI
+94 VRSERAI

-106 RTVAAYNRLS
+106 RTTAAYNRLS
-116 RSGTLTAREQSRAYA
+116 RSGTLTAREQSRAYT

-154 MAGGQIGAIAG
+154 MAGGQIGAISG
-165 GLTAAALPFVAPV
+165 GIVAATIPFVAPV
-178 RNQMAYEH
+178 KNQMAYEH
-186 SQANLAN
+186 SQASLAN
-193 TAFYQQDAEG
+193 TAFSQQDAPG

-211 NALIHDAIVQGG
+211 NALIHDAIMQGG

-232 TGRLLNTFSID
+232 TGRLLNTFSFD
-243 EVKERLPFLQQ
+243 EIKTRLPFLQQ

-264 TLGDIANAL
+264 TLGDISNGL
-273 RRHLGIDSAAD
+273 RRHLGVDSAED
-284 LKRAVN
+284 LKRAIN

-306 ARIMPGQLEQAGR
+306 ARILPGQLEQAGR
-319 AGLHGL
+319 AGLRGL

-372 INGKG
+372 IGGKG

-397 LVGLSDRII
+397 LVGLSDKII
-406 DKDPRI
+406 ESDPKI
-412 RALRKKLNSGKLS
+412 RSLRKKLNSGKLS
-425 DSEAASTRDALQT
+425 KSETANTRDALQT

-452 SVRAMT
+452 SVRALT
-458 ALRNQRQARAD
+458 SLRNQRQARAD
-469 NLALTQR
+469 NLTLTQR

-496 TSDFKTDQAKSLR
+496 TSDFKTDQTKSLR

-534 NEKFPGLSQAAESAS
+534 NQKFPGLSQAAESAT

-564 LKLLLGN
+564 LKLLLG
-571 KIPGIPGMPKTPGS
+571 KGGAGAVPGNVLSDAGTAAAGAASTSGNWLSGLFKLGGAAMAVTTAATATTPEEDEAVNGS
-585 PEMPKGSG
+585 AERWKAIREKYPQALIDAARKKYQPWYQFGEGYSTENEKWIQRYLQDMNKGSG
-593 LRGLGLSGLL
+593 
-603 KAPWML
+603 
-609 LEGYVYG
+609 
-616 KGAEDFPLVQIE
+616 Q
-628 SGKEKRQRVEEK
+628 
-640 YGPTPD
+640 
-646 AIKNVVESPGL
+646 
-657 SDVFDEWRGWWHNL
+657 
-671 TGDKEKDA
+671 DA
-679 IPPRAVPQPAARNDV
+679 IPPREVPRPAAGQDV
-694 VMPDQVPGIFPRRD
+694 IQPGQVPGV
-708 STNAPA
+708 T
-714 DAGTSPSR
+714 PSR
-722 NRANVTDSASANDP
+722 SASNTAADISANNAD
-736 LRPLEVHNNFYLD
+736 RPFEVHTHLHLD
-749 SQLIAEKVNEING
+749 GREIAETVNEYNG
-762 YDALRSTGGDF
+762 YDVLRSTGGGF

>member
-9 MGLDFR
+9 MGLDFK

-26 RDGVKQAA
+26 RDGVKQVT
-34 DATRATKRQGEEQK
+34 DATRAAERQGDAQK

-61 AETRRRDSQENI
+61 AETQRKDSRENI
-73 STSRRQVEEYR
+73 SASRRQVEEYR
-84 RSARAREILT
+84 RSARARETLA
-94 VRSEQAI
+94 VRSERAI

-106 RTVAAYNRLS
+106 RTTAAYNRLS
-116 RSGTLTAREQSRAYA
+116 RSGTLTAREQARAYT
-131 AMKNQVAALNGEMGN
+131 AMKNKVAALNGEMGN

-154 MAGGQIGAIAG
+154 MAGGQMGAISG
-165 GLTAAALPFVAPV
+165 GIVAAAMPFVAPV
-178 RNQMAYEH
+178 KNQMAYEH

-232 TGRLLNTFSID
+232 TGRLLNTFSFD
-243 EVKERLPFLQQ
+243 EIKTRLPFLQQ

-264 TLGDIANAL
+264 TLGDISNAL
-273 RRHLGIDSAAD
+273 RRHLGVDSAED
-284 LKRAVN
+284 LKRAIN

-306 ARIMPGQLEQAGR
+306 ARILPGQLEQAGR
-319 AGLHGL
+319 AGLRGL

-342 GNVDEAGA
+342 GSVDEAGA

-372 INGKG
+372 IGGKG

-397 LVGLSDRII
+397 LVSLSDRII
-406 DKDPRI
+406 ESDPKI
-412 RALRKKLNSGKLS
+412 RALRKKLNSGNLS

-444 TKLLGDPF
+444 TKLLGDPY

-534 NEKFPGLSQAAESAS
+534 NQKFPGLSQAAESAS

-564 LKLLLGN
+564 LKLLLG
-571 KIPGIPGMPKTPGS
+571 KGGAGAVPGNVLGDAGTVAAGAAS
-585 PEMPKGSG
+585 TSG
-593 LRGLGLSGLL
+593 NWLSGLFKL
-603 KAPWML
+603 GGAAMAVTTAATATTPEEDEAVNGSAERWKAIRKKYPQELIDAARKKYQPWYQFG
-609 LEGYVYG
+609 EGYSTENEKWIQQYLQDMK
-616 KGAEDFPLVQIE
+616 KGGTQ
-628 SGKEKRQRVEEK
+628 
-640 YGPTPD
+640 
-646 AIKNVVESPGL
+646 
-657 SDVFDEWRGWWHNL
+657 
-671 TGDKEKDA
+671 DA
-679 IPPRAVPQPAARNDV
+679 IPPRAVPRPAAGQDIIQ
-694 VMPDQVPGIFPRRD
+694 PGQVPGVTPTRRASD
-708 STNAPA
+708 TAADIGANNA
-714 DAGTSPSR
+714 D
-722 NRANVTDSASANDP
+722 
-736 LRPLEVHNNFYLD
+736 RPLNIHTHFYLD
-749 SQLIAEKVNEING
+749 GQELAEKMTEIHER
-762 YDALRSTGGDF
+762 DALRSTGGGF

>member
-9 MGLDFR
+9 MGLDFK

-26 RDGVKQAA
+26 RDGVKQAT
-34 DATRATKRQGEEQK
+34 DATRAAGRQGDAQK

-61 AETRRRDSQENI
+61 TETQRRDSRENI
-73 STSRRQVEEYR
+73 SASRRQVEEYR
-84 RSARAREILT
+84 RSARARETLAI
-94 VRSEQAI
+94 RSERAI

-106 RTVAAYNRLS
+106 RTTAAYNRLS
-116 RSGTLTAREQSRAYA
+116 RSGTLTAREQSRAYT
-131 AMKNQVAALNGEMGN
+131 AMKNKVAALNGEMGN

-154 MAGGQIGAIAG
+154 MAGGQIGAVAG
-165 GLTAAALPFVAPV
+165 GITAAALPFVAPV
-178 RNQMAYEH
+178 KNQMAYEH
-186 SQANLAN
+186 AQANLAN
-193 TAFYQQDAEG
+193 TAFYQQDAPG

-232 TGRLLNTFSID
+232 TGRLLNTFSFD
-243 EVKERLPFLQQ
+243 EIKTRLPFLQQ

-264 TLGDIANAL
+264 TLGDISNAL
-273 RRHLGIDSAAD
+273 RRHLGVDSTED
-284 LKRAVN
+284 LKRAIN

-306 ARIMPGQLEQAGR
+306 ARILPGQLEQAGR
-319 AGLHGL
+319 AGLRGL

-342 GNVDEAGA
+342 GSVDEAGA

-362 RAEMAAQRIK
+362 RAEMAAGRIK
-372 INGKG
+372 IGGKG

-406 DKDPRI
+406 DHDPKI
-412 RALRKKLNSGKLS
+412 RALRKKLNSGNLS
-425 DSEAASTRDALQT
+425 ESEAASTRDALQT

-444 TKLLGDPF
+444 TKLLGDPY

-469 NLALTQR
+469 NLTLTQR

-481 DGQGAAE
+481 DSQGAAE

-523 AGKFAGVVSEF
+523 AGKFADVVAEF
-534 NEKFPGLSQAAESAS
+534 NQKFPGLSQAAESAS
-549 LAIQSMTAAAVTFAG
+549 LTIQSMTAAAVTFAG
-564 LKLLLGN
+564 LKLLFGN
-571 KIPGIPGMPKTPGS
+571 KIPGIPGMPKSPGT
-585 PEMPKGSG
+585 PEMPGG
-593 LRGLGLSGLL
+593 LKGLGLSTLL
-603 KAPWML
+603 RAPVML
-609 LEGYVYG
+609 LEGYVYE
-616 KGAEDFPLVQIE
+616 KGAEDFPLVQFE

-646 AIKNVVESPGL
+646 EIKNVVESPGL
-657 SDVFDEWRGWWHNL
+657 SDVFDEWRGWWHKL
-671 TGDKEKDA
+671 TDDKDDA
-679 IPPRAVPQPAARNDV
+679 IPPRAVPRPAAGQDIIQ
-694 VMPDQVPGIFPRRD
+694 PGQVPG
-708 STNAPA
+708 
-714 DAGTSPSR
+714 
-722 NRANVTDSASANDP
+722 VTPGRSASDTAADISANNAD
-736 LRPLEVHNNFYLD
+736 RPLEVHTHLHLD
-749 SQLIAEKVNEING
+749 GREIAETVNEYNG
-762 YDALRSTGGDF
+762 YDVLRSTGGGF

>member
-9 MGLDFR
+9 MGLDFK

-26 RDGVKQAA
+26 RDGVKQAT
-34 DATRATKRQGEEQK
+34 DATRAAGRQGDAQK

-61 AETRRRDSQENI
+61 AETQRRDSRENI
-73 STSRRQVEEYR
+73 SASRRQVEEYR
-84 RSARAREILT
+84 RSARARETLAI
-94 VRSEQAI
+94 RSEHAI

-106 RTVAAYNRLS
+106 RTTAAYNRLS
-116 RSGTLTAREQSRAYA
+116 RSGTLTAREQSRAYT
-131 AMKNQVAALNGEMGN
+131 AMKNKVAALNGEMGN

-154 MAGGQIGAIAG
+154 MAGGQIGAISG
-165 GLTAAALPFVAPV
+165 GIVAAAMPFVAPV
-178 RNQMAYEH
+178 KNQMAYEH

-193 TAFYQQDAEG
+193 TAFYQQDASG

-232 TGRLLNTFSID
+232 TGRLLNTFSFD
-243 EVKERLPFLQQ
+243 EIKTRLPFLQQ

-264 TLGDIANAL
+264 TLGDISNAL
-273 RRHLGIDSAAD
+273 RRHLGVDSAED
-284 LKRAVN
+284 LKRAIN

-306 ARIMPGQLEQAGR
+306 ARILPGQLEQAGR
-319 AGLHGL
+319 AGLRGL

-362 RAEMAAQRIK
+362 RAGMAAQRIK
-372 INGKG
+372 IDGKG

-385 QAQLHGMSPLDA
+385 QAQLHGMSSLDA

-406 DKDPRI
+406 DSDPKI
-412 RALRKKLNSGKLS
+412 RALRKRLNSGKLS
-425 DSEAASTRDALQT
+425 ESEAANARDALQT

-444 TKLLGDPF
+444 TKLLGDPY
-452 SVRAMT
+452 SVRALT
-458 ALRNQRQARAD
+458 SLRNQRQARAD

-523 AGKFAGVVSEF
+523 AGKFADVVAEF
-534 NEKFPGLSQAAESAS
+534 NQKFPGLSQAAESAS

-564 LKLLLGN
+564 LKLLFGN
-571 KIPGIPGMPKTPGS
+571 KIPGIPGMPKSPGT
-585 PEMPKGSG
+585 PEMPKG
-593 LRGLGLSGLL
+593 LKGLGLSTLL
-603 KAPWML
+603 RAPLML
-609 LEGYVYG
+609 LEGYVYE
-616 KGAEDFPLVQIE
+616 KGAEDFPLVQFE

-646 AIKNVVESPGL
+646 EIKNVVESPGL
-657 SDVFDEWRGWWHNL
+657 SDVFDEWRGWWHKL
-671 TGDKEKDA
+671 TDDKDDA
-679 IPPRAVPQPAARNDV
+679 IPPRAVPRPAAGQDIIQ
-694 VMPDQVPGIFPRRD
+694 PGQVPG
-708 STNAPA
+708 
-714 DAGTSPSR
+714 
-722 NRANVTDSASANDP
+722 VTPTRSASDTAADISANNAD
-736 LRPLEVHNNFYLD
+736 RPLVIHNHLYID
-749 SQLIAEKVNEING
+749 GREITESVNEYNG
-762 YDALRSTGGDF
+762 YDVLRSTGGGF

>member
-9 MGLDFR
+9 MGLDFK

-26 RDGVKQAA
+26 RDGVKQVT
-34 DATRATKRQGEEQK
+34 DATRATERQGDAQK
-48 KAATDATQAEKQH
+48 KVATDATQAEKQH
-61 AETRRRDSQENI
+61 AETRRRDSRENI
-73 STSRRQVEEYR
+73 SASRRQVEEYR
-84 RSARAREILT
+84 RSARAREALSI
-94 VRSEQAI
+94 RSEQAI
-101 QREID
+101 QREIA
-106 RTVAAYNRLS
+106 RTIAAYNRLS
-116 RSGTLTAREQSRAYA
+116 RSGTLTAREQSRAYT

-154 MAGGQIGAIAG
+154 MAGGQTGAISG
-165 GLTAAALPFVAPV
+165 GIVAAAMPFVAPV

-193 TAFYQQDAEG
+193 TAFYQQDAPG

-211 NALIHDAIVQGG
+211 NALIRDAIVQGG

-232 TGRLLNTFSID
+232 TGRLLNTFSFD
-243 EVKERLPFLQQ
+243 EIKARLPFLQQ

-264 TLGDIANAL
+264 TLGDISNAL
-273 RRHLGIDSAAD
+273 RRHLGVDSAED
-284 LKRAVN
+284 LKRAIN

-306 ARIMPGQLEQAGR
+306 ARILPGQLEQAGR
-319 AGLHGL
+319 AGLRGL

-342 GNVDEAGA
+342 GSVDEAGA

-362 RAEMAAQRIK
+362 RAEMAAGRIK
-372 INGKG
+372 IGGKG

-385 QAQLHGMSPLDA
+385 QAQLHGMSAFDA

-406 DKDPRI
+406 DHDPKI
-412 RALRKKLNSGKLS
+412 RSLRKKLNSGKLS
-425 DSEAASTRDALQT
+425 ESEAANARDALQT

-444 TKLLGDPF
+444 TKLLGDPY
-452 SVRAMT
+452 SVRALT
-458 ALRNQRQARAD
+458 SLRNQRQARTD
-469 NLALTQR
+469 NLTLTQR

-488 VNFQTISG
+488 INFQTISG

-534 NEKFPGLSQAAESAS
+534 NQKFPGLSQAAESAS

-564 LKLLLGN
+564 LKVLFGN
-571 KIPGIPGMPKTPGS
+571 KMPGIPGMPKSPGT
-585 PEMPKGSG
+585 PEMPGG
-593 LRGLGLSGLL
+593 LKGLGLSTLL
-603 KAPWML
+603 RAPVML
-609 LEGYVYG
+609 LEGYVYE
-616 KGAEDFPLVQIE
+616 KGAEDFPLVQFE
-628 SGKEKRQRVEEK
+628 SGKEKRRRVEEK

-646 AIKNVVESPGL
+646 EIKNVVESPGL
-657 SDVFDEWRGWWHNL
+657 SDVFDEWRGWWHKL
-671 TGDKEKDA
+671 TDDKDDA
-679 IPPRAVPQPAARNDV
+679 IPPRAVPRPAAGQDIIQ
-694 VMPDQVPGIFPRRD
+694 PDQVPGV
-708 STNAPA
+708 T
-714 DAGTSPSR
+714 TSR
-722 NRANVTDSASANDP
+722 SASDTAADISANNAD
-736 LRPLEVHNNFYLD
+736 RPLEVHTHLHLD
-749 SQLIAEKVNEING
+749 GREIAETVNEYNG
-762 YDALRSTGGDF
+762 YDVLRSTGGGF

>member
-9 MGLDFR
+9 MGLDFK

-26 RDGVKQAA
+26 RDGVKQAT
-34 DATRATKRQGEEQK
+34 DATRAAERQGDAQK

-61 AETRRRDSQENI
+61 AETQRKDSRENI
-73 STSRRQVEEYR
+73 SASRRQVEEYL
-84 RSARAREILT
+84 RSARARETLAI
-94 VRSEQAI
+94 RSERAI

-106 RTVAAYNRLS
+106 RTTAAYNRLS
-116 RSGTLTAREQSRAYA
+116 RSGTLTAREQSRAYT
-131 AMKNQVAALNGEMGN
+131 AMKNKVAALNGEMGN

-154 MAGGQIGAIAG
+154 MAGGQIGAVAG
-165 GLTAAALPFVAPV
+165 GITAAALPFVAPV
-178 RNQMAYEH
+178 KNQMAYEH

-232 TGRLLNTFSID
+232 TGRLLNTFSFD
-243 EVKERLPFLQQ
+243 EIKTRLPFLQQ

-264 TLGDIANAL
+264 TLGDISNAL
-273 RRHLGIDSAAD
+273 RRHLGVDSAED
-284 LKRAVN
+284 LKRAIN

-306 ARIMPGQLEQAGR
+306 ARILPGQLEQAGR
-319 AGLHGL
+319 AGLRGL

-342 GNVDEAGA
+342 GSVDEAGA

-372 INGKG
+372 IGGKG

-397 LVGLSDRII
+397 LVSLSDRII
-406 DKDPRI
+406 DHDPKI

-425 DSEAASTRDALQT
+425 ESEAANTRDALQT

-452 SVRAMT
+452 SVRALT
-458 ALRNQRQARAD
+458 SLRNQRQARAD
-469 NLALTQR
+469 NLALTQH

-523 AGKFAGVVSEF
+523 AGKFADVVAEF
-534 NEKFPGLSQAAESAS
+534 NQKFPGLSQAAESAS

-564 LKLLLGN
+564 LKLLLG
-571 KIPGIPGMPKTPGS
+571 KGGAGAVPGNVLGDAGTVAAGAAS
-585 PEMPKGSG
+585 TSG
-593 LRGLGLSGLL
+593 NWLSGLFKL
-603 KAPWML
+603 GGAAMAVTTAATATTPEEDEAVNGSAERWKAIRKKYPQELIDAARKKYQPWYQFG
-609 LEGYVYG
+609 EGYSTENEKWIQQYLQDMK
-616 KGAEDFPLVQIE
+616 KGGTQ
-628 SGKEKRQRVEEK
+628 
-640 YGPTPD
+640 
-646 AIKNVVESPGL
+646 
-657 SDVFDEWRGWWHNL
+657 
-671 TGDKEKDA
+671 DA
-679 IPPRAVPQPAARNDV
+679 IPPRAVPRPAASQDIIQ
-694 VMPDQVPGIFPRRD
+694 PGQVPG
-708 STNAPA
+708 
-714 DAGTSPSR
+714 
-722 NRANVTDSASANDP
+722 VTPGRSASDTAADISANNAD
-736 LRPLEVHNNFYLD
+736 RPLEVHTHLHLD
-749 SQLIAEKVNEING
+749 GREIAETVNEYNG
-762 YDALRSTGGDF
+762 YDVLRSTGGGF

>member
-9 MGLDFR
+9 MGLDFK

-26 RDGVKQAA
+26 RDGVKQAT
-34 DATRATKRQGEEQK
+34 DATRAAERQGDAQK

-61 AETRRRDSQENI
+61 AETQRKDSRENI
-73 STSRRQVEEYR
+73 SASRRQVEEYR
-84 RSARAREILT
+84 RSARARETLAI
-94 VRSEQAI
+94 RSERAI

-106 RTVAAYNRLS
+106 RTTAAYNRLS
-116 RSGTLTAREQSRAYA
+116 RSGTLTAREQARAYT
-131 AMKNQVAALNGEMGN
+131 AMKNKVAALNGEMGN

-154 MAGGQIGAIAG
+154 MAGGQIGAVAG
-165 GLTAAALPFVAPV
+165 GITAAALPFVAPV

-232 TGRLLNTFSID
+232 TGRLLNTFSFD
-243 EVKERLPFLQQ
+243 EIKTRLPFLQQ

-264 TLGDIANAL
+264 TLGDISNAL
-273 RRHLGIDSAAD
+273 RRHLGVDSAED
-284 LKRAVN
+284 LKRAIN

-306 ARIMPGQLEQAGR
+306 ARILPGQLEQAGR
-319 AGLHGL
+319 AGLRGL

-342 GNVDEAGA
+342 GSVDEAGA

-372 INGKG
+372 IGGKG

-406 DKDPRI
+406 DHDPKI
-412 RALRKKLNSGKLS
+412 RSLRKKLNSGNLS

-444 TKLLGDPF
+444 TKLLGDPY

-523 AGKFAGVVSEF
+523 AGKFADVVAEF
-534 NEKFPGLSQAAESAS
+534 NQKFPGLSQAAESAS

-564 LKLLLGN
+564 LKLLLG
-571 KIPGIPGMPKTPGS
+571 KGGAGAVPGNVLGDAGAVAAGAASTSGNWLSGLFKVGGAAMAVTTAATATTPEEDEAVNGS
-585 PEMPKGSG
+585 AERWKAIREKYPQELIDAARKKYQPWYQFGEGYSTENEKWIQQYLQDMNKGSG
-593 LRGLGLSGLL
+593 
-603 KAPWML
+603 
-609 LEGYVYG
+609 
-616 KGAEDFPLVQIE
+616 Q
-628 SGKEKRQRVEEK
+628 
-640 YGPTPD
+640 
-646 AIKNVVESPGL
+646 
-657 SDVFDEWRGWWHNL
+657 
-671 TGDKEKDA
+671 DA
-679 IPPRAVPQPAARNDV
+679 IPPRAVPRPAAGQDIIQ
-694 VMPDQVPGIFPRRD
+694 PGQVPGVTPTRRASD
-708 STNAPA
+708 TAADIGANNA
-714 DAGTSPSR
+714 D
-722 NRANVTDSASANDP
+722 
-736 LRPLEVHNNFYLD
+736 RPLNIHTHFYLD
-749 SQLIAEKVNEING
+749 GQELAEKMTEIHER
-762 YDALRSTGGDF
+762 DALRSTGGGF

>member
-9 MGLDFR
+9 MGLDFK

-26 RDGVKQAA
+26 RDGVKQAT
-34 DATRATKRQGEEQK
+34 DATRAAERQGDAQK

-61 AETRRRDSQENI
+61 AETQRKDSRENI
-73 STSRRQVEEYR
+73 SASRRQVEEYR
-84 RSARAREILT
+84 RSARARETLAI
-94 VRSEQAI
+94 RSERAI

-106 RTVAAYNRLS
+106 RTTAAYNRLS
-116 RSGTLTAREQSRAYA
+116 RSGTLTAREQSRAYT
-131 AMKNQVAALNGEMGN
+131 AMKNKVAALNGEMGN

-154 MAGGQIGAIAG
+154 MAGGQIGAISG
-165 GLTAAALPFVAPV
+165 GIVAAAMPFVAPV
-178 RNQMAYEH
+178 KNQMAYEH

-232 TGRLLNTFSID
+232 TGRLLNTFSFD
-243 EVKERLPFLQQ
+243 EIKTRLPFLQQ

-264 TLGDIANAL
+264 TLGDISNAL
-273 RRHLGIDSAAD
+273 RRHLGVDSAED
-284 LKRAVN
+284 LKRAIN

-306 ARIMPGQLEQAGR
+306 ARILPGQLEQAGR
-319 AGLHGL
+319 AGLRGL

-342 GNVDEAGA
+342 GSVDEAGA

-372 INGKG
+372 IGGKG

-406 DKDPRI
+406 DHDPKI
-412 RALRKKLNSGKLS
+412 RALRKKLNSGNLS

-444 TKLLGDPF
+444 TKLLGDPY

-523 AGKFAGVVSEF
+523 AGKFADVVAEF
-534 NEKFPGLSQAAESAS
+534 NQKFPGLSQAAESAS

-564 LKLLLGN
+564 LKLLLG
-571 KIPGIPGMPKTPGS
+571 KGGAGAVPGNVLGDAGAVAAGAAST
-585 PEMPKGSG
+585 SG
-593 LRGLGLSGLL
+593 NWLSGLFKVGGAAMAVTTAATATTPEEDEAVNGSAERW
-603 KAPWML
+603 KAIREKYPQELIDAARKKYQPWYQFG
-609 LEGYVYG
+609 EGYSTENEKWIQQYLQDMK
-616 KGAEDFPLVQIE
+616 KGGTQ
-628 SGKEKRQRVEEK
+628 
-640 YGPTPD
+640 
-646 AIKNVVESPGL
+646 
-657 SDVFDEWRGWWHNL
+657 
-671 TGDKEKDA
+671 DA
-679 IPPRAVPQPAARNDV
+679 IPPRAVPRPAAGQDIVQPN
-694 VMPDQVPGIFPRRD
+694 QVPG
-708 STNAPA
+708 
-714 DAGTSPSR
+714 
-722 NRANVTDSASANDP
+722 VTPGRSASDTAADISANNAD
-736 LRPLEVHNNFYLD
+736 RPLEIHTHLHLD
-749 SQLIAEKVNEING
+749 GREIAEIVNEYNG
-762 YDALRSTGGDF
+762 YDVLRSTGGGF